1 MSEEV
6 NLSEESNNS
15 ENEANNPEN
24 EANNSENEPL
34 DQKELLEDVAEI
46 RQMIHQ
52 QRFAECNPMLFAII
66 KNCPNQQPYIHRL
79 VQGLLSTVIANLS
92 LFQRKKM
99 SSVMLGF
106 LKQDAKAIKEF
117 EIPETTPE
125 TRAKLVSE
133 AISELDQ
140 FLVDVEMDIRSE
152 LGVFKDLKKKG
163 EEIDV
168 KEVKPTLEKF
178 VSREAM
184 LFLNHD
190 LSKEE
195 QDQASATLYQEWEE
209 CREKIFGRFVSSGHW
224 NDEERA
230 EVKDTILSP
239 TVDSLTSQL
248 LVSAITLSA
257 ATVFDMGKF
266 TLLYDIYRQT
276 DDDEVKVRALLGWLL
291 VSMNSS
297 CYEQHPDFLS
307 FAEQLTEDCK
317 NDSDLLA
324 EIIKAQKMLAV
335 TVFSEQKSIDYTND
349 IMSSLSKRFLG
360 DLKNKVADLLE
371 ADEDM
376 RNIFGVED
384 DEETSDEESPIR
396 SVDINTDEDGDP
408 ALNVGVDSPLSMDEM
423 MDKGI
428 DILLP
433 QFKMLR
439 DQTEF
444 FTHLYNWFMPFYLKN
459 PHITEALGF
468 VDEKRKFCKAF
479 CSTARSCPADAYSL
493 ANLIVSHPNE
503 IPENIVDCYDDPE
516 DEEDGSKPAD
526 EEEIVNEFFKEPEE
540 HRAKRIRIN
549 YIRNLLRFSKFYKEK
564 DELFTILDEL
574 DDDKPAYAVLAG
586 PLFQDE
592 FFDKYRM
599 AIARYS
605 FRREF
610 PDMVDVMLEG
620 VPCDTLEMHFMKG
633 WVCMQKED
641 DHSLRMAVDHFKEML
656 KMQPDMKPVYLQL
669 GICYRKLC
677 QVDEYLENFDKLME
691 FKDSFSE
698 EELFEL
704 KLEKLKFIVMNN
716 RLEEAMPLAYELDYT
731 HPESQ
736 MAGALLTQLLI
747 KIGGEHTEG
756 NFQKAHQRLDEYF
769 AEVNELFGSFEKM
782 KKSGKDPKNMMMQA
796 MDLFFK
802 MMKNDKAAEA
812 YNNYSLGLLALIEH
826 QPKKAV
832 GPFFRAYAYYEDKD
846 QDVFFE
852 VLREDYKWL
861 KNYGCSFT
869 DIMIIYNQV
878 VAEHQQSQEELKKY
892 ADKSE

>member
-6 NLSEESNNS
+6 NLSEESNN
-15 ENEANNPEN
+15 PE
-24 EANNSENEPL
+24 EVL
-34 DQKELLEDVAEI
+34 DQDELLEKIDEM
-46 RQMIHQ
+46 RQLIHQ
-52 QRFAECNPMLFAII
+52 QRFTECKPLLVAVFTPLPSN
-66 KNCPNQQPYIHRL
+66 KQYVNRL
-79 VQGLLSTVIANLS
+79 LQSLLTALAANMS
-92 LFQRKKM
+92 LFQRKKIPDG
-99 SSVMLGF
+99 VFGF
-106 LKQDAKAIKEF
+106 PLQHIKSF
-117 EIPETTPE
+117 EELDIPEMTPE
-125 TRAKLVSE
+125 TRAKYISS
-133 AISELDQ
+133 AISGLDQ
-140 FLVDVEMDIRSE
+140 LLEDIEMDIRSDQ
-152 LGVFKDLKKKG
+152 GVFKDLKKQG
-163 EEIDV
+163 EAIDI

-195 QDQASATLYQEWEE
+195 QDQASARLYQEWEE
-209 CREKIFGRFVSSGHW
+209 YREKIFGRFVSSGHW
-224 NDEERA
+224 TDEECA
-230 EVKDTILSP
+230 AVKDTILSP

-297 CYEQHPDFLS
+297 YCEQHPDFRS

-317 NDSDLLA
+317 NDQDLLA
-324 EIIKAQKMLAV
+324 DIIKAQKMLAV

-360 DLKNKVADLLE
+360 DLKNKVADLLD

-376 RNIFGVED
+376 RNLFEIDE
-384 DEETSDEESPIR
+384 DEETSEEESPIR
-396 SVDINTDEDGDP
+396 SVDINTDEDGVDN
-408 ALNVGVDSPLSMDEM
+408 LNVGVDSPLSMDEM

-439 DQTEF
+439 DQTDF

-459 PHITEALGF
+459 PHVTEALGF

-493 ANLIVSHPNE
+493 ANLIISHPNE

-516 DEEDGSKPAD
+516 DEGDGSEPAD
-526 EEEIVNEFFKEPEE
+526 EEEIVNEFFKEPGE

-549 YIRNLLRFSKFYKEK
+549 YIRNLLRFSKFYKGK

-610 PDMVDVMLEG
+610 PDMVEVMLEG

-633 WVCMQKED
+633 WGCMQKED
-641 DHSLRMAVDHFKEML
+641 DHSLRMAVSHFKEML
-656 KMQPDMKPVYLQL
+656 KMQPDMKQVYLQL
-669 GICYRKLC
+669 GICYRNLI
-677 QVDEYLENFDKLME
+677 QMDEYLENFDKLME

-704 KLEKLKFIVMNN
+704 KLDKLKFIVMNN
-716 RLEEAMPLAYELDYT
+716 RFEEAMPLAYELDYT
-731 HPESQ
+731 HPENQ

-747 KIGGEHTEG
+747 KIGGEHAEE

-769 AEVNELFGSFEKM
+769 AEANELFGSFEKM
-782 KKSGKDPKNMMMQA
+782 KKEGKDTKNMMMQA

-826 QPKKAV
+826 QPKKALE
-832 GPFFRAYAYYEDKD
+832 PFFRAYAYYVEKD
-846 QDVFFE
+846 ENVFFE
-852 VLREDYKWL
+852 ALKEDYKWL
-861 KNYGCSFT
+861 KNYGCSYT
-869 DIMIIYNQV
+869 DLMIIYNQV
-878 VAEHQQSQEELKKY
+878 VAEHQQTEDELKKY

>member
-6 NLSEESNNS
+6 NLSEESNN
-15 ENEANNPEN
+15 PE
-24 EANNSENEPL
+24 EVL
-34 DQKELLEDVAEI
+34 DQDELLEKIDEM
-46 RQMIHQ
+46 RQLIHQ
-52 QRFAECNPMLFAII
+52 QRFTECKPLLVAVFTPLPSN
-66 KNCPNQQPYIHRL
+66 KQYVNRL
-79 VQGLLSTVIANLS
+79 LQSLLTALAANMS
-92 LFQRKKM
+92 LFQRKKIPDG
-99 SSVMLGF
+99 VFGF
-106 LKQDAKAIKEF
+106 PLQHIKSF
-117 EIPETTPE
+117 EELDIPEMTPE
-125 TRAKLVSE
+125 TRAKYISS
-133 AISELDQ
+133 AISGLDQ
-140 FLVDVEMDIRSE
+140 LLEDIEMDIRSDQ
-152 LGVFKDLKKKG
+152 GVFKDLKKQG
-163 EEIDV
+163 EAIDI

-195 QDQASATLYQEWEE
+195 QDQASARLYQEWEE
-209 CREKIFGRFVSSGHW
+209 YREKIFGRFVSSGHW
-224 NDEERA
+224 TDEECA
-230 EVKDTILSP
+230 AVKDSILSP

-297 CYEQHPDFLS
+297 YCEQQPDFRS

-360 DLKNKVADLLE
+360 DLKNKVADLLD

-376 RNIFGVED
+376 RNLFEIDE
-384 DEETSDEESPIR
+384 DEETSEEESPIR
-396 SVDINTDEDGDP
+396 SVDINTDEDGVDN
-408 ALNVGVDSPLSMDEM
+408 LNVDVDSPLSMDEM

-439 DQTEF
+439 DQTDF

-459 PHITEALGF
+459 PHVTEALGF

-493 ANLIVSHPNE
+493 ANLIISHPNE

-516 DEEDGSKPAD
+516 DEGDGSEPAD
-526 EEEIVNEFFKEPEE
+526 EEEIVNEFFKEPGE

-549 YIRNLLRFSKFYKEK
+549 YIRNLLRFSKFYKGK

-610 PDMVDVMLEG
+610 PDMVEVMLEG

-641 DHSLRMAVDHFKEML
+641 DHSLRMAVSHFKEML
-656 KMQPDMKPVYLQL
+656 KMQPDMKQVYLQL
-669 GICYRKLC
+669 GICYRNLI

-704 KLEKLKFIVMNN
+704 KLDKLKFIVMNN
-716 RLEEAMPLAYELDYT
+716 RFEEAMPLAYELDYT
-731 HPESQ
+731 HPENQ

-747 KIGGEHTEG
+747 KIGGEHAEE

-769 AEVNELFGSFEKM
+769 AEANELFGSFEKM
-782 KKSGKDPKNMMMQA
+782 KKEGKDTKNMMMQA

-826 QPKKAV
+826 QPKKALE
-832 GPFFRAYAYYEDKD
+832 PFFRAYAYYVEKD
-846 QDVFFE
+846 ENVFFE
-852 VLREDYKWL
+852 ALKEDYKWL
-861 KNYGCSFT
+861 KNYGCSYT
-869 DIMIIYNQV
+869 DLMIIYNQV
-878 VAEHQQSQEELKKY
+878 VAEHQQTEDELKKY

>member
-6 NLSEESNNS
+6 NLSEESNN
-15 ENEANNPEN
+15 PE
-24 EANNSENEPL
+24 EDVL
-34 DQKELLEDVAEI
+34 DQDFLLEKVDEM
-46 RQMIHQ
+46 RDLIHQ
-52 QRFAECNPMLFAII
+52 QRFTECKPILVEIFE
-66 KNCPNQQPYIHRL
+66 NCPNHKQYMRRL
-79 VQGLLSTVIANLS
+79 MHGLLKTVLANMS
-92 LFQRKKM
+92 LLQCKKLPDD
-99 SSVMLGF
+99 MLGF
-106 LKQDAKAIKEF
+106 LKQYVKPSEELD
-117 EIPETTPE
+117 IPEMTPE
-125 TRAKLVSE
+125 ARTKFVFGAV
-133 AISELDQ
+133 SELDQ
-140 FLVDVEMDIRSE
+140 LLVDIEMDIRSDQ
-152 LGVFKDLKKKG
+152 GIFKDLKKQG
-163 EEIDV
+163 EAIDI

-195 QDQASATLYQEWEE
+195 QDQASARLYQEWEE
-209 CREKIFGRFVSSGHW
+209 YREKIFDRFVSSGYW
-224 NDEERA
+224 NNEERA
-230 EVKDTILSP
+230 VVKDTILSP

-266 TLLYDIYRQT
+266 TLLYDIYRLA

-291 VSMNSS
+291 VSTNCGS
-297 CYEQHPDFLS
+297 YEQQPDFRS

-317 NDSDLLA
+317 NDPDLLA

-349 IMSSLSKRFLG
+349 IMASLSKRFLD
-360 DLKNKVADLLE
+360 DLRDKVADLLE

-376 RNIFGVED
+376 RNIFGIED
-384 DEETSDEESPIR
+384 DEETSEESPIR
-396 SVDINTDEDGDP
+396 SDDTNTDEDRIPNLD
-408 ALNVGVDSPLSMDEM
+408 ADIESPLSMDEM

-516 DEEDGSKPAD
+516 DEEDGSESAD
-526 EEEIVNEFFKEPEE
+526 EEEIVKEFFNEPEE

-549 YIRNLLRFSKFYKEK
+549 YIRNLMRFSKFYTAK
-564 DELFTILDEL
+564 DEIFNIFDEL

-599 AIARYS
+599 AIARFS

-610 PDMVDVMLEG
+610 PDLVEVMLEG

-633 WVCMQKED
+633 WVCMQKGD
-641 DHSLRMAVDHFKEML
+641 NHSLRMAVDHFKKML
-656 KMQPDMKPVYLQL
+656 KIKPDMKQVYLQL
-669 GICYRKLC
+669 GTCYRNLI

-704 KLEKLKFIVMNN
+704 KLDKLKFIVMNN
-716 RLEEAMPLAYELDYT
+716 RFEEAMPLAYELDYT
-731 HPESQ
+731 HPENQ

-747 KIGGEHTEG
+747 KIGGEHAEE

-782 KKSGKDPKNMMMQA
+782 KKAGKDTKNMMMQA

-802 MMKNDKAAEA
+802 MMKNDKLAEA

-826 QPKKAV
+826 QPKKAM
-832 GPFFRAYAYYEDKD
+832 GPFFRVYAYYVEKD
-846 QDVFFE
+846 ENIFFE
-852 VLREDYKWL
+852 ALKEDYKWL
-861 KNYGCSFT
+861 KNYGCSYT
-869 DIMIIYNQV
+869 DLMIIYNQV
-878 VAEHQQSQEELKKY
+878 VAEHQKSQEEIKKY

>member
-6 NLSEESNNS
+6 NLSEESNN
-15 ENEANNPEN
+15 PE
-24 EANNSENEPL
+24 EVLA
-34 DQKELLEDVAEI
+34 QKELLEDVVEI

-66 KNCPNQQPYIHRL
+66 KNSPNHQPYIHRL
-79 VQGLLSTVIANLS
+79 VQGLLSTVIASLS
-92 LFQRKKM
+92 LFQRKKI
-99 SSVMLGF
+99 STEMLGF
-106 LKQDAKAIKEF
+106 LKLDAKAVKEF
-117 EIPETTPE
+117 KIPETTPE
-125 TRAKLVSE
+125 GRAKLVSD

-140 FLVDVEMDIRSE
+140 FLVDIEMDIRSE
-152 LGVFKDLKKKG
+152 QGIFKDLKKQG
-163 EEIDV
+163 EAIDI

-195 QDQASATLYQEWEE
+195 QDQASARLYLEWEE
-209 CREKIFGRFVSSGHW
+209 YREKIFDRFVTAGYW

-230 EVKDTILSP
+230 VVKDTILSP

-266 TLLYDIYRQT
+266 TLLYDIYRLA

-291 VSMNSS
+291 VSTNCG
-297 CYEQHPDFLS
+297 CYEQHPDFRS

-317 NDSDLLA
+317 NDPDLLA

-349 IMSSLSKRFLG
+349 IMASLSKRFLG
-360 DLKNKVADLLE
+360 DLKDKVADLLE

-376 RNIFGVED
+376 RNIFEID
-384 DEETSDEESPIR
+384 EDEETSEESPIR
-396 SVDINTDEDGDP
+396 SVDINTDEDGIDNLD
-408 ALNVGVDSPLSMDEM
+408 ADIESPLSMDEM

-516 DEEDGSKPAD
+516 DEEDGSVSAD
-526 EEEIVNEFFKEPEE
+526 EEEIVKEFFYEPEE

-610 PDMVDVMLEG
+610 PDLVEVMLEG

-633 WVCMQKED
+633 WVCMQKGD
-641 DHSLRMAVDHFKEML
+641 NHSLCMAVDHFKKML
-656 KMQPDMKPVYLQL
+656 KIKPDMKQVYLQL
-669 GICYRKLC
+669 GICYRNLI

-704 KLEKLKFIVMNN
+704 KLDKLKFIVMNN
-716 RLEEAMPLAYELDYT
+716 RFEEAMPLAYELDYT
-731 HPESQ
+731 HPENQ

-747 KIGGEHTEG
+747 KIGGEHAEE

-782 KKSGKDPKNMMMQA
+782 KKEGKDTKNMMMQA

-826 QPKKAV
+826 QPKKAM
-832 GPFFRAYAYYEDKD
+832 GPFFRAYAYYVEKD
-846 QDVFFE
+846 ENVFFE
-852 VLREDYKWL
+852 ALKEDYKWL
-861 KNYGCSFT
+861 KNYGCSYT
-869 DIMIIYNQV
+869 DLMIIYNQV
-878 VAEHQQSQEELKKY
+878 VAEHQKSQEEIKKY

>member
-6 NLSEESNNS
+6 NLSEESNN
-15 ENEANNPEN
+15 PE
-24 EANNSENEPL
+24 EVL
-34 DQKELLEDVAEI
+34 DQDELLEKIDEM
-46 RQMIHQ
+46 RQLIHQ
-52 QRFAECNPMLFAII
+52 QRFTECKPLLVAVFTPLPSN
-66 KNCPNQQPYIHRL
+66 KQYVNRL
-79 VQGLLSTVIANLS
+79 LQSLLTALAANMS
-92 LFQRKKM
+92 LFQRKKIPDG
-99 SSVMLGF
+99 VFGF
-106 LKQDAKAIKEF
+106 PLQHIKSF
-117 EIPETTPE
+117 EELDIPEMTPE
-125 TRAKLVSE
+125 TRAKYISS
-133 AISELDQ
+133 AISGLDQ
-140 FLVDVEMDIRSE
+140 LLEDIEMDIRSDQ
-152 LGVFKDLKKKG
+152 GVFKDLKKQG
-163 EEIDV
+163 EAIDI

-195 QDQASATLYQEWEE
+195 QDQASARLYQEWEE
-209 CREKIFGRFVSSGHW
+209 YREKIFGRFVSSGHW
-224 NDEERA
+224 TDEECA
-230 EVKDTILSP
+230 AVKDTILSP

-297 CYEQHPDFLS
+297 YCEQHPDFRS
-307 FAEQLTEDCK
+307 FAEQLIEDCK
-317 NDSDLLA
+317 NDQDLLA
-324 EIIKAQKMLAV
+324 DIIKAQKMLAV

-360 DLKNKVADLLE
+360 DLKNKVADLLD

-376 RNIFGVED
+376 RNLFEIDE
-384 DEETSDEESPIR
+384 DEETSEEESPIR
-396 SVDINTDEDGDP
+396 SVDINTDEDGVDN
-408 ALNVGVDSPLSMDEM
+408 LNVGVDSPLSMDEM

-439 DQTEF
+439 DQTDF

-459 PHITEALGF
+459 PHVTEALGF

-493 ANLIVSHPNE
+493 ANLIISHPNE

-516 DEEDGSKPAD
+516 DEGDGSEPAD
-526 EEEIVNEFFKEPEE
+526 EEEIVNEFFKEPGE

-549 YIRNLLRFSKFYKEK
+549 YIRNLLRFSKFYKGK

-610 PDMVDVMLEG
+610 PDMVEVMLEG

-641 DHSLRMAVDHFKEML
+641 DHSLRMAVSHFKEML
-656 KMQPDMKPVYLQL
+656 KMQPDMKQVYLQL
-669 GICYRKLC
+669 GICYRNLI

-704 KLEKLKFIVMNN
+704 KLDKLKFIVMNN
-716 RLEEAMPLAYELDYT
+716 RFEEAMPLAYELDYT
-731 HPESQ
+731 HPENQ

-747 KIGGEHTEG
+747 KIGGEHAEE

-769 AEVNELFGSFEKM
+769 AEANELFGSFEKM
-782 KKSGKDPKNMMMQA
+782 KKEGKDTKNMMMQA

-812 YNNYSLGLLALIEH
+812 YNNYSQGLLALIEH
-826 QPKKAV
+826 QPKKALE
-832 GPFFRAYAYYEDKD
+832 PFFRAYAYYVEKD
-846 QDVFFE
+846 ENVFFE
-852 VLREDYKWL
+852 ALKEDYKWL
-861 KNYGCSFT
+861 KNYGCSYT
-869 DIMIIYNQV
+869 DLMIIYNQV
-878 VAEHQQSQEELKKY
+878 VAEHQQTEDELKKY

>member
-6 NLSEESNNS
+6 NLSEESNN
-15 ENEANNPEN
+15 PE
-24 EANNSENEPL
+24 EVL
-34 DQKELLEDVAEI
+34 DQDELLEKIDEM
-46 RQMIHQ
+46 RQLIHQ
-52 QRFAECNPMLFAII
+52 QRFTECKPLLVAVFTPLPSN
-66 KNCPNQQPYIHRL
+66 KQYVNRL
-79 VQGLLSTVIANLS
+79 LQSLLTALAANMS
-92 LFQRKKM
+92 LFQRKKIPDG
-99 SSVMLGF
+99 VFGF
-106 LKQDAKAIKEF
+106 PLQHIKSF
-117 EIPETTPE
+117 EELDIPEMTPE
-125 TRAKLVSE
+125 TRAKYISS
-133 AISELDQ
+133 AISGLDQ
-140 FLVDVEMDIRSE
+140 LLEDIEMDIRSDQ
-152 LGVFKDLKKKG
+152 GVFKDLKKQG
-163 EEIDV
+163 EAIDI

-195 QDQASATLYQEWEE
+195 QDQASARLYQEWEE
-209 CREKIFGRFVSSGHW
+209 YREKIFGRFVSSGYW

-230 EVKDTILSP
+230 VVKDTILSP

-291 VSMNSS
+291 VSTNCG
-297 CYEQHPDFLS
+297 CYEQQPDFRS

-317 NDSDLLA
+317 NDPDLLA

-360 DLKNKVADLLE
+360 DLKDKVADLLE

-376 RNIFGVED
+376 RNIFEID
-384 DEETSDEESPIR
+384 EDEETSEESPIR
-396 SVDINTDEDGDP
+396 SVDINTDEDGIPNLD
-408 ALNVGVDSPLSMDEM
+408 VDMDSPLSMDEM

-493 ANLIVSHPNE
+493 ANLIISHPNE

-516 DEEDGSKPAD
+516 DEGDGSEPAD
-526 EEEIVNEFFKEPEE
+526 EEEIVNEFFKEPGE

-549 YIRNLLRFSKFYKEK
+549 YIRNLLRFSKFYTAK
-564 DELFTILDEL
+564 DEIFNILDEL

-610 PDMVDVMLEG
+610 PDLVEVMLEG

-641 DHSLRMAVDHFKEML
+641 DHSLCMAVDHFKKML
-656 KMQPDMKPVYLQL
+656 KIKPDMKQVYLQL
-669 GICYRKLC
+669 GICYRNLI

-691 FKDSFSE
+691 LKDSFSE
-698 EELFEL
+698 EELFKL
-704 KLEKLKFIVMNN
+704 KLDKLKFIVMNN
-716 RLEEAMPLAYELDYT
+716 RFEEAMPLAYELDYT
-731 HPESQ
+731 HPENQ

-747 KIGGEHTEG
+747 KIGGEHAEE

-769 AEVNELFGSFEKM
+769 AEANELFGSFEKM
-782 KKSGKDPKNMMMQA
+782 KKEGKDTKNMMMQA

-826 QPKKAV
+826 QPKKAM
-832 GPFFRAYAYYEDKD
+832 GPFFRAYAYYVEKD
-846 QDVFFE
+846 ENVFFE
-852 VLREDYKWL
+852 ALKEDYKWL
-861 KNYGCSFT
+861 KDYGCSYT
-869 DIMIIYNQV
+869 DLMIIYNQV
-878 VAEHQQSQEELKKY
+878 VAEHQKSQEEIKKY

>member
-6 NLSEESNNS
+6 NLSEESNN
-15 ENEANNPEN
+15 PE
-24 EANNSENEPL
+24 EVL
-34 DQKELLEDVAEI
+34 DQDELLEKIDEM
-46 RQMIHQ
+46 RQLIHQ
-52 QRFAECNPMLFAII
+52 QRFTECKPLLVAVFTPLPSN
-66 KNCPNQQPYIHRL
+66 KQYVNRL
-79 VQGLLSTVIANLS
+79 LQSLLTALAANMS
-92 LFQRKKM
+92 LFQRKKIPDG
-99 SSVMLGF
+99 VFGF
-106 LKQDAKAIKEF
+106 PLQHIKSF
-117 EIPETTPE
+117 EELDIPEMTPE
-125 TRAKLVSE
+125 TRAKYISS
-133 AISELDQ
+133 AISGLDQ
-140 FLVDVEMDIRSE
+140 LLEDIEMDIRSDQ
-152 LGVFKDLKKKG
+152 GVFKDLKKQG
-163 EEIDV
+163 EAIDI

-195 QDQASATLYQEWEE
+195 QDQASARLYQEWEE
-209 CREKIFGRFVSSGHW
+209 YREKIFDRFVSSGYW

-230 EVKDTILSP
+230 VVKDTILSP

-266 TLLYDIYRQT
+266 TLLYDIYRLA

-291 VSMNSS
+291 VSTNCG
-297 CYEQHPDFLS
+297 CYEQQPDFRS

-324 EIIKAQKMLAV
+324 EIITAQKMLAV

-360 DLKNKVADLLE
+360 DLKNKVADLLD

-376 RNIFGVED
+376 RNLFGIDE
-384 DEETSDEESPIR
+384 DEETSEEESPIR
-396 SVDINTDEDGDP
+396 SVDINTDEDGVDN
-408 ALNVGVDSPLSMDEM
+408 LNVDVDSPLSMDEM

-439 DQTEF
+439 DQTDF

-459 PHITEALGF
+459 PHVTEALGF

-493 ANLIVSHPNE
+493 ANLIISHPNE

-516 DEEDGSKPAD
+516 DEGDGSEPAD
-526 EEEIVNEFFKEPEE
+526 EEEIVDEFFKEPGE

-549 YIRNLLRFSKFYKEK
+549 YIRNLLRFSKFYKGK

-610 PDMVDVMLEG
+610 PDLVEVMLEG

-641 DHSLRMAVDHFKEML
+641 DHSLCMAVDHFKKML
-656 KMQPDMKPVYLQL
+656 KIKPDMKQVYLQL
-669 GICYRKLC
+669 GICYRNLI

-704 KLEKLKFIVMNN
+704 KLDKLKFIVMNN
-716 RLEEAMPLAYELDYT
+716 RFEEAMPLAYELDYT
-731 HPESQ
+731 HPENQ

-747 KIGGEHTEG
+747 KIGGEHAEE

-769 AEVNELFGSFEKM
+769 AEANELFGSFEKM
-782 KKSGKDPKNMMMQA
+782 KKEGKDTKNMMMQA

-802 MMKNDKAAEA
+802 MMKNDKLAEA
-812 YNNYSLGLLALIEH
+812 YNNYSQGLLALIEH
-826 QPKKAV
+826 QPKKALE
-832 GPFFRAYAYYEDKD
+832 PFFRAYAYYVEKD
-846 QDVFFE
+846 ENVFFE
-852 VLREDYKWL
+852 ALKEDYKWL
-861 KNYGCSFT
+861 KNYGCSYT
-869 DIMIIYNQV
+869 DLMIIYNQV
-878 VAEHQQSQEELKKY
+878 VAEHQQTEDELKKY

>member
-6 NLSEESNNS
+6 NLSEESNN
-15 ENEANNPEN
+15 PE
-24 EANNSENEPL
+24 EVL
-34 DQKELLEDVAEI
+34 DQDELLEKIDEM
-46 RQMIHQ
+46 RQLIHQ
-52 QRFAECNPMLFAII
+52 QRFTECKPLLVAVFTPLPSN
-66 KNCPNQQPYIHRL
+66 KQYVKRL
-79 VQGLLSTVIANLS
+79 LQSLLTALAANMS
-92 LFQRKKM
+92 LFQRKKIPDG
-99 SSVMLGF
+99 VFGF
-106 LKQDAKAIKEF
+106 PLQHIKSF
-117 EIPETTPE
+117 EELDIPEMTPE
-125 TRAKLVSE
+125 TRAKYISS
-133 AISELDQ
+133 AISGLDQ
-140 FLVDVEMDIRSE
+140 LLEDIEMDIRSDQ
-152 LGVFKDLKKKG
+152 GVFKDLKKQG
-163 EEIDV
+163 EAIDI

-195 QDQASATLYQEWEE
+195 QDQASARLYQEWEE
-209 CREKIFGRFVSSGHW
+209 YREKIFDRFVSSGHW
-224 NDEERA
+224 TDEECA
-230 EVKDTILSP
+230 AVKDTILSP

-266 TLLYDIYRQT
+266 TLLYGIYRQT

-297 CYEQHPDFLS
+297 YYEQQPDFRS

-317 NDSDLLA
+317 NDQDLLA
-324 EIIKAQKMLAV
+324 DIIKAQKMLAV

-360 DLKNKVADLLE
+360 DLKNKVADLLD

-376 RNIFGVED
+376 RNLFEIDE
-384 DEETSDEESPIR
+384 DEETSEEESPIR
-396 SVDINTDEDGDP
+396 SVDINTDEDGVDN
-408 ALNVGVDSPLSMDEM
+408 LNVDVDSPLSMDEM

-439 DQTEF
+439 DQTDF

-459 PHITEALGF
+459 PHVTEALGF

-493 ANLIVSHPNE
+493 ANLIISHPNE

-516 DEEDGSKPAD
+516 DEGDGSEPAD
-526 EEEIVNEFFKEPEE
+526 EEEIVNEFFKEPGE

-549 YIRNLLRFSKFYKEK
+549 YIRNLLRFSKFYKGK

-610 PDMVDVMLEG
+610 PDMVEVMLEG

-641 DHSLRMAVDHFKEML
+641 DHSLRMAVSHFKEML
-656 KMQPDMKPVYLQL
+656 KMQPDMKQVYLQL
-669 GICYRKLC
+669 GICYRNLI

-698 EELFEL
+698 EELFKL
-704 KLEKLKFIVMNN
+704 KLDKLKFIVMNN
-716 RLEEAMPLAYELDYT
+716 RFEEAMPLAYELDYT
-731 HPESQ
+731 HPENQ

-747 KIGGEHTEG
+747 KIGGEHAEE

-769 AEVNELFGSFEKM
+769 AEANELFGSFEKM
-782 KKSGKDPKNMMMQA
+782 KKEGKDTKNMMMQA

-826 QPKKAV
+826 QPKKALE
-832 GPFFRAYAYYEDKD
+832 PFFRAYAYYVEKD
-846 QDVFFE
+846 ENVFFE
-852 VLREDYKWL
+852 ALKEDYKWL
-861 KNYGCSFT
+861 KNYGCSYT
-869 DIMIIYNQV
+869 DLMIIYNQV
-878 VAEHQQSQEELKKY
+878 VAEHQQTEDELKKY

>member
-6 NLSEESNNS
+6 NLSEESNN
-15 ENEANNPEN
+15 PE
-24 EANNSENEPL
+24 EVLA
-34 DQKELLEDVAEI
+34 QKELLEDVVEI

-66 KNCPNQQPYIHRL
+66 KNSPNHLPYIHRL
-79 VQGLLSTVIANLS
+79 VQGLLSTVIASLS

-99 SSVMLGF
+99 STEMLDF
-106 LKQDAKAIKEF
+106 LKLDAKAIKEF
-117 EIPETTPE
+117 KIPETTPE
-125 TRAKLVSE
+125 ARAKLVSE

-140 FLVDVEMDIRSE
+140 FLVDIEMDIRSE
-152 LGVFKDLKKKG
+152 QGIFKDLKKQG
-163 EEIDV
+163 EAIDI

-195 QDQASATLYQEWEE
+195 QDQASARLYQEWEE
-209 CREKIFGRFVSSGHW
+209 YREKIFDRFVSSGYW

-230 EVKDTILSP
+230 VVKDTILSP

-266 TLLYDIYRQT
+266 TLLYDIYRQA

-291 VSMNSS
+291 VSTNCG
-297 CYEQHPDFLS
+297 CYEQHPDFRS

-317 NDSDLLA
+317 NDPDLLA
-324 EIIKAQKMLAV
+324 DIIKAQKMLAV

-360 DLKNKVADLLE
+360 ELKNKVADLLD

-376 RNIFGVED
+376 RNLFEIDE
-384 DEETSDEESPIR
+384 DEETSEESPIR
-396 SVDINTDEDGDP
+396 SVDINTDEDGIDNLD
-408 ALNVGVDSPLSMDEM
+408 ADIESPLSMDEM

-516 DEEDGSKPAD
+516 DEGDGSEPAD
-526 EEEIVNEFFKEPEE
+526 EEEIVNEFFKEPGE

-549 YIRNLLRFSKFYKEK
+549 YIRNLLRFSKFYTAK
-564 DELFTILDEL
+564 DEIFNILDEL

-610 PDMVDVMLEG
+610 PDLVEVMLEG

-633 WVCMQKED
+633 WVCMQKGD
-641 DHSLRMAVDHFKEML
+641 NHSLCMAVDHFKKML
-656 KMQPDMKPVYLQL
+656 KIKPDMKQVYLQL
-669 GICYRKLC
+669 GICYRNLI

-704 KLEKLKFIVMNN
+704 KLDKLKFIVMNN
-716 RLEEAMPLAYELDYT
+716 RFEEAMPLAYELDYT
-731 HPESQ
+731 HPENQ

-747 KIGGEHTEG
+747 KIGGEHAEE
-756 NFQKAHQRLDEYF
+756 NFKKAHQRLDEYF

-782 KKSGKDPKNMMMQA
+782 KKEGKDTKNMMMQA

-826 QPKKAV
+826 QPKKAM
-832 GPFFRAYAYYEDKD
+832 GPFFRAYAYYVEKD
-846 QDVFFE
+846 ENVFFE
-852 VLREDYKWL
+852 ALKEDYKWL
-861 KNYGCSFT
+861 KNYGCSYT
-869 DIMIIYNQV
+869 DLMIIYNQV
-878 VAEHQQSQEELKKY
+878 VAEHQKSQEEIKKY

>member
-6 NLSEESNNS
+6 NLSEESNNT
-15 ENEANNPEN
+15 EEDV
-24 EANNSENEPL
+24 L
-34 DQKELLEDVAEI
+34 DQDFLLEKVDEM
-46 RQMIHQ
+46 RDLIHQ
-52 QRFAECNPMLFAII
+52 QRFTECKPILVAIFE
-66 KNCPNQQPYIHRL
+66 NCPNHKQYMRRL
-79 VQGLLSTVIANLS
+79 MHGLLKTVLANMS
-92 LFQRKKM
+92 LLQCKKLPDD
-99 SSVMLGF
+99 MLGF
-106 LKQDAKAIKEF
+106 LKQYVKPSEELD
-117 EIPETTPE
+117 IPEMTPE
-125 TRAKLVSE
+125 ARTKFVFGAV
-133 AISELDQ
+133 SELDQ
-140 FLVDVEMDIRSE
+140 LLVDIEMDIRSDQ
-152 LGVFKDLKKKG
+152 GIFKDLKKQG
-163 EEIDV
+163 EAIDI

-195 QDQASATLYQEWEE
+195 QDQASARLYQEWEE
-209 CREKIFGRFVSSGHW
+209 YREKIFDRFVSSGYW
-224 NDEERA
+224 NNEERA
-230 EVKDTILSP
+230 VVKDTILSP

-266 TLLYDIYRQT
+266 TLLYDIYRLA

-291 VSMNSS
+291 VSTNCGS
-297 CYEQHPDFLS
+297 YEQQPDFRS

-317 NDSDLLA
+317 NDPDLLA

-349 IMSSLSKRFLG
+349 IMASLSKRFLD
-360 DLKNKVADLLE
+360 DLRDKVADLLE

-376 RNIFGVED
+376 RNIFGIED
-384 DEETSDEESPIR
+384 DEETSEESPIR
-396 SVDINTDEDGDP
+396 SDDTNTDEDRIPNLD
-408 ALNVGVDSPLSMDEM
+408 ADIESPLSMDEM

-493 ANLIVSHPNE
+493 ANLIISHPNE

-516 DEEDGSKPAD
+516 DEGDGSEPAD
-526 EEEIVNEFFKEPEE
+526 EEEIVKEFFNEPEE

-549 YIRNLLRFSKFYKEK
+549 YIRNLMRFSKFYTAK
-564 DELFTILDEL
+564 DEIFNILDEL

-610 PDMVDVMLEG
+610 PDLVEVMLEG

-633 WVCMQKED
+633 WVCMQKGD
-641 DHSLRMAVDHFKEML
+641 NHSLRMAVDHFKKML
-656 KMQPDMKPVYLQL
+656 KIKPDMKQVYLQL
-669 GICYRKLC
+669 GTCYRNLI

-704 KLEKLKFIVMNN
+704 KLDKLKFIVMNN
-716 RLEEAMPLAYELDYT
+716 RFEEAMPLAYELDYT
-731 HPESQ
+731 HPENQ

-747 KIGGEHTEG
+747 KIGGEHAEE

-782 KKSGKDPKNMMMQA
+782 KKAGKDTKNMMMQA

-802 MMKNDKAAEA
+802 MMKNDKLAEA

-826 QPKKAV
+826 QPKKAM
-832 GPFFRAYAYYEDKD
+832 GPFFRVYAYYVEKD
-846 QDVFFE
+846 ENVFFE
-852 VLREDYKWL
+852 ALKEDYKWL
-861 KNYGCSFT
+861 KNYGCSYT
-869 DIMIIYNQV
+869 DLMIIYNQV
-878 VAEHQQSQEELKKY
+878 VAEHQKSQEEIKKY

>member
-6 NLSEESNNS
+6 NLSEESNN
-15 ENEANNPEN
+15 PE
-24 EANNSENEPL
+24 EVLA
-34 DQKELLEDVAEI
+34 QKELLEDVVEI

-66 KNCPNQQPYIHRL
+66 KNSPNHQPYIHRL
-79 VQGLLSTVIANLS
+79 VQGLLSTVIASLS
-92 LFQRKKM
+92 LFQRKKI
-99 SSVMLGF
+99 STEMLGF
-106 LKQDAKAIKEF
+106 LKLDAKAVKEF
-117 EIPETTPE
+117 KIPETTPE
-125 TRAKLVSE
+125 GRAKLVSE

-140 FLVDVEMDIRSE
+140 FLVDIEMDIRSE
-152 LGVFKDLKKKG
+152 QGIFKDLKKQG
-163 EEIDV
+163 EAIDI

-190 LSKEE
+190 LSKED
-195 QDQASATLYQEWEE
+195 QDQASARLYQEWEE
-209 CREKIFGRFVSSGHW
+209 YREKIFDRFVSSGYW

-230 EVKDTILSP
+230 VVKDTILSP

-266 TLLYDIYRQT
+266 TFLYDIYRLS

-291 VSMNSS
+291 VSTNCG
-297 CYEQHPDFLS
+297 CYEQQPDFRS

-360 DLKNKVADLLE
+360 DLKDKVANLLE

-376 RNIFGVED
+376 RNIFEID
-384 DEETSDEESPIR
+384 EDEETSEESPIR
-396 SVDINTDEDGDP
+396 SVDINTDEDGIPNLD
-408 ALNVGVDSPLSMDEM
+408 VDMESPLSMDEM

-439 DQTEF
+439 DQTDF

-459 PHITEALGF
+459 PHVTEALGF

-516 DEEDGSKPAD
+516 DEGDGSESAD
-526 EEEIVNEFFKEPEE
+526 EEEIVNEFFKEPGE

-549 YIRNLLRFSKFYKEK
+549 YIRNLLRFSKFYTAK
-564 DELFTILDEL
+564 DEIFTILDEL

-610 PDMVDVMLEG
+610 PDLVEVMLEG
-620 VPCDTLEMHFMKG
+620 VPCDTLEMHFIKG

-641 DHSLRMAVDHFKEML
+641 DHSLRMAVNHFKKML
-656 KMQPDMKPVYLQL
+656 KIKPDMKQVYLQL
-669 GICYRKLC
+669 GICYRNLI

-704 KLEKLKFIVMNN
+704 KLDKLKFIVMNN
-716 RLEEAMPLAYELDYT
+716 RFEEAMPLAYELDYT
-731 HPESQ
+731 HPENQ

-747 KIGGEHTEG
+747 KIGGEHAEE
-756 NFQKAHQRLDEYF
+756 NFLKAHQRLDEYF
-769 AEVNELFGSFEKM
+769 AEANELFGSFEKM
-782 KKSGKDPKNMMMQA
+782 KKEGKDTKNMMMQA

-826 QPKKAV
+826 QPKKAM
-832 GPFFRAYAYYEDKD
+832 GPFFRAYAYYVEKD
-846 QDVFFE
+846 ENVFFE
-852 VLREDYKWL
+852 ALKEDYKWL
-861 KNYGCSFT
+861 KNYGCSYT
-869 DIMIIYNQV
+869 DLMIIYNQV
-878 VAEHQQSQEELKKY
+878 VAEHQKSQEEIKKY

>member
-1 MSEEV
+1 MSEKV
-6 NLSEESNNS
+6 NLSEESNN
-15 ENEANNPEN
+15 PE
-24 EANNSENEPL
+24 EVLA
-34 DQKELLEDVAEI
+34 QKELLEDVVEI

-66 KNCPNQQPYIHRL
+66 KNSPNHQPYIHRL
-79 VQGLLSTVIANLS
+79 VQGLLSTVIASLS
-92 LFQRKKM
+92 LFQRKKI
-99 SSVMLGF
+99 STEMLGF
-106 LKQDAKAIKEF
+106 LKQDAKAVKEF
-117 EIPETTPE
+117 KIPETTPE
-125 TRAKLVSE
+125 GRAKLVSD

-140 FLVDVEMDIRSE
+140 FLVDIEMDIRSE
-152 LGVFKDLKKKG
+152 QGIFKDLKKQG
-163 EEIDV
+163 EAIDI

-195 QDQASATLYQEWEE
+195 QDQASACLYQEWEE
-209 CREKIFGRFVSSGHW
+209 YREKIFDRFVTAGYW

-230 EVKDTILSP
+230 VVKDTILSP

-266 TLLYDIYRQT
+266 TLLYDIYRLA

-291 VSMNSS
+291 VSTNCG
-297 CYEQHPDFLS
+297 CYEQHPDFRS

-317 NDSDLLA
+317 NDPDLLA

-360 DLKNKVADLLE
+360 DLKDKVADLLE

-376 RNIFGVED
+376 RNIFEID
-384 DEETSDEESPIR
+384 EDEETSEESPIR
-396 SVDINTDEDGDP
+396 SVDINTDEDGIDNLD
-408 ALNVGVDSPLSMDEM
+408 ADIESPLSMDEM

-516 DEEDGSKPAD
+516 DEEDGSVSAD
-526 EEEIVNEFFKEPEE
+526 EEEIVKEFFNEPEE

-610 PDMVDVMLEG
+610 PDLVEVMLEG

-633 WVCMQKED
+633 WVCMQKGD
-641 DHSLRMAVDHFKEML
+641 NHSLCMAVDHFKKML
-656 KMQPDMKPVYLQL
+656 KIKPDMKQVYLQL
-669 GICYRKLC
+669 GICYRNLI
-677 QVDEYLENFDKLME
+677 QMDEYLENFDKLME

-704 KLEKLKFIVMNN
+704 KLDKLKFIVMNN
-716 RLEEAMPLAYELDYT
+716 RFEEAMPLAYELDYT
-731 HPESQ
+731 HPENQ

-747 KIGGEHTEG
+747 KIGGEHAEE

-782 KKSGKDPKNMMMQA
+782 KKEGKDTKNMMMQA

-802 MMKNDKAAEA
+802 MMKNDKLAEA

-826 QPKKAV
+826 QPKKAM
-832 GPFFRAYAYYEDKD
+832 GPFFRAYAYYVEKD
-846 QDVFFE
+846 ENVFFE
-852 VLREDYKWL
+852 ALKEDYKWL
-861 KNYGCSFT
+861 KSYGCSYT
-869 DIMIIYNQV
+869 DLMIIYNQV
-878 VAEHQQSQEELKKY
+878 VAEHQKSQEEIKKY

>member
-6 NLSEESNNS
+6 NLSEESNN
-15 ENEANNPEN
+15 PE
-24 EANNSENEPL
+24 EDVL
-34 DQKELLEDVAEI
+34 DQDFLLEKVDEM
-46 RQMIHQ
+46 RDLIHQ
-52 QRFAECNPMLFAII
+52 QRFSECKPMLVEVFTPFSSNKQYINRLMQSLLTSLFA
-66 KNCPNQQPYIHRL
+66 NM
-79 VQGLLSTVIANLS
+79 S
-92 LFQRKKM
+92 LFQRKKIPDGVFGIPIQHNK
-99 SSVMLGF
+99 S
-106 LKQDAKAIKEF
+106 F
-117 EIPETTPE
+117 EELDIPEMTPE
-125 TRAKLVSE
+125 ARAKY
-133 AISELDQ
+133 ISSTISGLDQ
-140 FLVDVEMDIRSE
+140 LLVDIEMDIRSDQ
-152 LGVFKDLKKKG
+152 GVFKDLKKLG
-163 EEIDV
+163 EEIDI
-168 KEVKPTLEKF
+168 KEVKSTLEKF

-195 QDQASATLYQEWEE
+195 QDQASARLYQEWEE
-209 CREKIFGRFVSSGHW
+209 CREKIFGRFVSSGYW

-230 EVKDTILSP
+230 AVKDTILSP

-291 VSMNSS
+291 VSTNCG
-297 CYEQHPDFLS
+297 CYEQQPDFRS

-317 NDSDLLA
+317 NDQDLLA

-349 IMSSLSKRFLG
+349 IMASLSKRFLG
-360 DLKNKVADLLE
+360 DLKDKVANLLE

-376 RNIFGVED
+376 RNLFEIDE
-384 DEETSDEESPIR
+384 DEETSEESPIR
-396 SVDINTDEDGDP
+396 SVDINTDEDGIPNLD
-408 ALNVGVDSPLSMDEM
+408 VDMDSPLSMDEM

-459 PHITEALGF
+459 PHVTEALGF

-493 ANLIVSHPNE
+493 ANLIISHPNE

-516 DEEDGSKPAD
+516 DEGDGSEPAD
-526 EEEIVNEFFKEPEE
+526 EEEIVNEFFKEPGE

-610 PDMVDVMLEG
+610 PDMVEVMLEG

-633 WVCMQKED
+633 WVCMQKGD
-641 DHSLRMAVDHFKEML
+641 DHSLRMAVDHFKKML
-656 KMQPDMKPVYLQL
+656 KIKPDMKQVYLQL
-669 GICYRKLC
+669 GICYRNLI

-704 KLEKLKFIVMNN
+704 KLDKLKFIVMNN
-716 RLEEAMPLAYELDYT
+716 RFEEAMPLAYELDYT
-731 HPESQ
+731 HPENQ

-747 KIGGEHTEG
+747 KIGGEHAEE

-769 AEVNELFGSFEKM
+769 AEVNELFGSFDKM
-782 KKSGKDPKNMMMQA
+782 KKSGKDTKNMMMQA

-802 MMKNDKAAEA
+802 MMKNDKLAEA
-812 YNNYSLGLLALIEH
+812 YNNYSQGLLALIEH
-826 QPKKAV
+826 QPKKALE
-832 GPFFRAYAYYEDKD
+832 PFFRAYAYYVEKD
-846 QDVFFE
+846 EDVFFE
-852 VLREDYKWL
+852 ALKEDYKWL
-861 KNYGCSFT
+861 KNYGCSYT
-869 DIMIIYNQV
+869 DLMIIYNQV
-878 VAEHQQSQEELKKY
+878 VAEHQQTEDELKKY

>member
-6 NLSEESNNS
+6 NLSEESNN
-15 ENEANNPEN
+15 PE
-24 EANNSENEPL
+24 EDVL
-34 DQKELLEDVAEI
+34 DQDFLLEKVDEM
-46 RQMIHQ
+46 RDLIHQ
-52 QRFAECNPMLFAII
+52 QRFTECKPILVAIFE
-66 KNCPNQQPYIHRL
+66 NCPNHKQYMRRL
-79 VQGLLSTVIANLS
+79 MHGLLKTVLANMS
-92 LFQRKKM
+92 LLQCKKLPDD
-99 SSVMLGF
+99 MLGF
-106 LKQDAKAIKEF
+106 LKQYVKPSEELD
-117 EIPETTPE
+117 IPEMTPE
-125 TRAKLVSE
+125 ARTKFVFGAV
-133 AISELDQ
+133 SELDQ
-140 FLVDVEMDIRSE
+140 LLVDIEMDIRSDQ
-152 LGVFKDLKKKG
+152 GIFKDLKKQG
-163 EEIDV
+163 EAIDI

-195 QDQASATLYQEWEE
+195 QDQASARLYQEWEE
-209 CREKIFGRFVSSGHW
+209 YREKIFDRFVSSGYW
-224 NDEERA
+224 NNEERA
-230 EVKDTILSP
+230 VVKDTILSP

-266 TLLYDIYRQT
+266 TLLYDIYRLA

-291 VSMNSS
+291 VSTNCGS
-297 CYEQHPDFLS
+297 YEQQPDFRS

-317 NDSDLLA
+317 NDPDLLA

-349 IMSSLSKRFLG
+349 IMASLSKRFLD
-360 DLKNKVADLLE
+360 DLRDKVADLLE

-376 RNIFGVED
+376 RNIFGIED
-384 DEETSDEESPIR
+384 DEETSEESPIR
-396 SVDINTDEDGDP
+396 SDDTNTDKDGIPNLD
-408 ALNVGVDSPLSMDEM
+408 ADIESPLSMDEM

-493 ANLIVSHPNE
+493 ANLIVSHSNE

-516 DEEDGSKPAD
+516 DEEDGSESAD
-526 EEEIVNEFFKEPEE
+526 EEEIVKEFFNEPEE

-549 YIRNLLRFSKFYKEK
+549 YIRNLMRFSKFYTAK
-564 DELFTILDEL
+564 DEIFNIFDEL

-610 PDMVDVMLEG
+610 PDLVEVMLEG
-620 VPCDTLEMHFMKG
+620 VPCDTLEMHFIKG
-633 WVCMQKED
+633 WVCMQKGD
-641 DHSLRMAVDHFKEML
+641 NHSLRMAVDHFKKML
-656 KMQPDMKPVYLQL
+656 KIKPDMKQVYLQL
-669 GICYRKLC
+669 GTCYRNLI

-704 KLEKLKFIVMNN
+704 KLDKLKFIVMNN
-716 RLEEAMPLAYELDYT
+716 RFEEAMPLAYELDYT
-731 HPESQ
+731 HPENQ

-747 KIGGEHTEG
+747 KIGGEHAEE

-782 KKSGKDPKNMMMQA
+782 KKAGKDTKNMMMQA

-802 MMKNDKAAEA
+802 MMKNDKLAEA

-826 QPKKAV
+826 QPKKAM
-832 GPFFRAYAYYEDKD
+832 GPFFRVYAYYVEKD
-846 QDVFFE
+846 ENVFFE
-852 VLREDYKWL
+852 ALKEDYKWL
-861 KNYGCSFT
+861 KNYGCSYT
-869 DIMIIYNQV
+869 DLMIIYNQV
-878 VAEHQQSQEELKKY
+878 VAEHQKSQEEIKKY

>member
-15 ENEANNPEN
+15 ENES
-24 EANNSENEPL
+24 NNSENESL
-34 DQKELLEDVAEI
+34 DQKELLEDVAEM
-46 RQMIHQ
+46 RQLIHQ
-52 QRFAECNPMLFAII
+52 QRFAECKPLLCAIL
-66 KNCPNQQPYIHRL
+66 KNCPNNQPYMNRL
-79 VQGLLSTVIANLS
+79 GQGLLTTAVVNLS

-99 SSVMLGF
+99 PDEMLGF
-106 LKQDAKAIKEF
+106 LKLENKALKEF

-125 TRAKLVSE
+125 GRAKQISYV
-133 AISELDQ
+133 ISELDQ
-140 FLVDVEMDIRSE
+140 LLVDVEMDIRSE
-152 LGVFKDLKKKG
+152 LGIFKDLKKQG
-163 EEIDV
+163 EEIDI

-266 TLLYDIYRQT
+266 TLLYDIYRQA

-307 FAEQLTEDCK
+307 FAVQLTEDCK

-349 IMSSLSKRFLG
+349 IMASLSNRFLG
-360 DLKNKVADLLE
+360 NLKNKVADLLE

-384 DEETSDEESPIR
+384 DEETSEEESPIR

-516 DEEDGSKPAD
+516 DEEDGSESAD
-526 EEEIVNEFFKEPEE
+526 EEEIVDEFFKEPEE

-574 DDDKPAYAVLAG
+574 DDDKPAYAVLSG

-620 VPCDTLEMHFMKG
+620 VPCDTLEMHFMQG

-641 DHSLRMAVDHFKEML
+641 DPSLRMAVDHFKEML

-747 KIGGEHTEG
+747 KIGGEHAQE

-869 DIMIIYNQV
+869 DIMIIYNQI

>member
-15 ENEANNPEN
+15 ENEANNPGN
-24 EANNSENEPL
+24 ESL
-34 DQKELLEDVAEI
+34 DQKELLEDIAEI

-52 QRFAECNPMLFAII
+52 QRFSECKPLLFAIL
-66 KNCPNQQPYIHRL
+66 KNCPNHSQYMRRL
-79 VQGLLSTVIANLS
+79 AHGLLTTVLANMS

-99 SSVMLGF
+99 PDEMLGI
-106 LKQDAKAIKEF
+106 LKQCVKTSE
-117 EIPETTPE
+117 ELNIPEM
-125 TRAKLVSE
+125 TREGRAIIVSE

-152 LGVFKDLKKKG
+152 LGVFKDLKKQG
-163 EEIDV
+163 EGIDI

-209 CREKIFGRFVSSGHW
+209 CREKIFGRFVSSGYW

-266 TLLYDIYRQT
+266 TLLYDIYRQA

-349 IMSSLSKRFLG
+349 IMASLSNRFLG
-360 DLKNKVADLLE
+360 NLKNKVADLLE

-516 DEEDGSKPAD
+516 DEGDGSETAD
-526 EEEIVNEFFKEPEE
+526 EEEIVDEFFKEPEE

-704 KLEKLKFIVMNN
+704 KLEKLKFIIMNN

-747 KIGGEHTEG
+747 KIGGEHAEE

-869 DIMIIYNQV
+869 DIMIIYNQI

>member
-6 NLSEESNNS
+6 NLSEESNS
-15 ENEANNPEN
+15 QEEV
-24 EANNSENEPL
+24 L
-34 DQKELLEDVAEI
+34 DQDFLLEKIDEM
-46 RQMIHQ
+46 RQLIHQ
-52 QRFAECNPMLFAII
+52 QRFSECKPMLVEVFIPFSSNKQYINRLMQSLLTSLFA
-66 KNCPNQQPYIHRL
+66 NM
-79 VQGLLSTVIANLS
+79 S
-92 LFQRKKM
+92 LFQRKKIPDGVFGIPIQHNK
-99 SSVMLGF
+99 S
-106 LKQDAKAIKEF
+106 F
-117 EIPETTPE
+117 EELDIPEMTPE
-125 TRAKLVSE
+125 ARAKY
-133 AISELDQ
+133 ISSTISGLDQ
-140 FLVDVEMDIRSE
+140 LLVDVEMDIRSDQ
-152 LGVFKDLKKKG
+152 GVFKDLKKLG
-163 EEIDV
+163 EEIDI
-168 KEVKPTLEKF
+168 KEVKSTLEKF

-195 QDQASATLYQEWEE
+195 QDQASARLYQEWEE

-224 NDEERA
+224 TDEECA
-230 EVKDTILSP
+230 AVKDTILSP

-266 TLLYDIYRQT
+266 TLLYDIYRLA

-291 VSMNSS
+291 VSTNCG
-297 CYEQHPDFLS
+297 CYEQHPDFRS

-317 NDSDLLA
+317 NDQDLLA

-360 DLKNKVADLLE
+360 DLKNKVADLLD

-376 RNIFGVED
+376 RNLFGIDE
-384 DEETSDEESPIR
+384 DEETSEEESPIR
-396 SVDINTDEDGDP
+396 SVDINTDEDGVDN
-408 ALNVGVDSPLSMDEM
+408 LNVDVDSPLSMDEM

-439 DQTEF
+439 DQTDF

-459 PHITEALGF
+459 PHVTEALGF

-493 ANLIVSHPNE
+493 ANLIISHPNE

-516 DEEDGSKPAD
+516 DDGDGSEPAD
-526 EEEIVNEFFKEPEE
+526 EEEIVNEFFKEPGE

-610 PDMVDVMLEG
+610 PDMVEVMLEG

-633 WVCMQKED
+633 WVCMQKGD
-641 DHSLRMAVDHFKEML
+641 DHSLRMAVDHFKKML
-656 KMQPDMKPVYLQL
+656 KIKPDMKQVYLQL
-669 GICYRKLC
+669 GICYRNLI

-704 KLEKLKFIVMNN
+704 KLDKLKFIVMNN
-716 RLEEAMPLAYELDYT
+716 RFEEAMPLAYELDYT
-731 HPESQ
+731 HPENQ

-747 KIGGEHTEG
+747 KIGGEHAEE

-782 KKSGKDPKNMMMQA
+782 KKSGKDTKNMMMQA

-802 MMKNDKAAEA
+802 MMKNDKLAEA
-812 YNNYSLGLLALIEH
+812 YNNYSQGLLALIEH
-826 QPKKAV
+826 QPKKALE
-832 GPFFRAYAYYEDKD
+832 PFFRAYAYYVEKD
-846 QDVFFE
+846 EDVFFE
-852 VLREDYKWL
+852 ALKEDYKWL
-861 KNYGCSFT
+861 KNYGCSYT
-869 DIMIIYNQV
+869 DLMIIYNQV
-878 VAEHQQSQEELKKY
+878 VAEHQQTEDELKKY

>member
-6 NLSEESNNS
+6 NLSEESNN
-15 ENEANNPEN
+15 PE
-24 EANNSENEPL
+24 EVL
-34 DQKELLEDVAEI
+34 DQDELLEKIDEM
-46 RQMIHQ
+46 RQLIHQ
-52 QRFAECNPMLFAII
+52 QRFTECKPLLVAVFTPLPSN
-66 KNCPNQQPYIHRL
+66 KQYVNRL
-79 VQGLLSTVIANLS
+79 LQSLLTALAANMS
-92 LFQRKKM
+92 LFQRKKIPDG
-99 SSVMLGF
+99 VFGF
-106 LKQDAKAIKEF
+106 PLQHIKSF
-117 EIPETTPE
+117 EELDIPEMTPE
-125 TRAKLVSE
+125 TRAKYISS
-133 AISELDQ
+133 AISGLDQ
-140 FLVDVEMDIRSE
+140 LLEDIEMDIRSDQ
-152 LGVFKDLKKKG
+152 GVFKDLKKQG
-163 EEIDV
+163 EAIDI

-195 QDQASATLYQEWEE
+195 QDQASARLYQEWEE
-209 CREKIFGRFVSSGHW
+209 YREKIFGRFVSSGHW
-224 NDEERA
+224 TDEECA
-230 EVKDTILSP
+230 AVKDTILSP

-266 TLLYDIYRQT
+266 TLLYGIYRQT

-297 CYEQHPDFLS
+297 YCEQHPDFRS

-324 EIIKAQKMLAV
+324 DIIKAQKMLAV

-360 DLKNKVADLLE
+360 DLKNKVADLLD

-376 RNIFGVED
+376 RNLFEIDE
-384 DEETSDEESPIR
+384 DEETSEEESPIR
-396 SVDINTDEDGDP
+396 SVDINTDEDGVDN
-408 ALNVGVDSPLSMDEM
+408 LNVGVDSPLSMDEM

-439 DQTEF
+439 DQTDF

-459 PHITEALGF
+459 PHVTEALGF

-493 ANLIVSHPNE
+493 ANLIISHPNE

-516 DEEDGSKPAD
+516 DEGDGSEPAD
-526 EEEIVNEFFKEPEE
+526 EEEIVDEFFKEPGE

-610 PDMVDVMLEG
+610 PDMVEVMLEG

-641 DHSLRMAVDHFKEML
+641 DHSLRMAVSHFKEML
-656 KMQPDMKPVYLQL
+656 KMQPDMKQVYLQL
-669 GICYRKLC
+669 GICYRNLI

-704 KLEKLKFIVMNN
+704 KLDKLKFIVMNN
-716 RLEEAMPLAYELDYT
+716 RFEEAMPLAYELDYT
-731 HPESQ
+731 HPENQ

-747 KIGGEHTEG
+747 KIGGEHAEE

-769 AEVNELFGSFEKM
+769 AEANELFGSFEKM
-782 KKSGKDPKNMMMQA
+782 KKEGKDTKNMMMQA

-826 QPKKAV
+826 QPKKALE
-832 GPFFRAYAYYEDKD
+832 PFFRAYAYYVEKD
-846 QDVFFE
+846 ENVFFE
-852 VLREDYKWL
+852 ALKEDYKWL
-861 KNYGCSFT
+861 KNYGCSYT
-869 DIMIIYNQV
+869 DLMIIYNQV
-878 VAEHQQSQEELKKY
+878 VAEHQQTEDELKKY

>member
-6 NLSEESNNS
+6 NLSEESNN
-15 ENEANNPEN
+15 PE
-24 EANNSENEPL
+24 EVLA
-34 DQKELLEDVAEI
+34 QKELLEDVVEI

-66 KNCPNQQPYIHRL
+66 KNSPNHQPYIHRL
-79 VQGLLSTVIANLS
+79 VQGLLSTVIASLS
-92 LFQRKKM
+92 LFQRKKI
-99 SSVMLGF
+99 STEMLGF
-106 LKQDAKAIKEF
+106 LKLDAKAVKEF
-117 EIPETTPE
+117 KIPETTPE
-125 TRAKLVSE
+125 ARAKLVSE

-140 FLVDVEMDIRSE
+140 FLVDVEMDIRSDQ
-152 LGVFKDLKKKG
+152 GVFKDLKKLG
-163 EEIDV
+163 EEIDI
-168 KEVKPTLEKF
+168 KEVKSTLEKF

-195 QDQASATLYQEWEE
+195 QDQASARLYQEWEE
-209 CREKIFGRFVSSGHW
+209 YREKIFDRFVTAGYW

-230 EVKDTILSP
+230 VVKDTILSP

-266 TLLYDIYRQT
+266 TLLYDIYRLA

-291 VSMNSS
+291 VSMNCG
-297 CYEQHPDFLS
+297 CYEQQPDFRS

-317 NDSDLLA
+317 NDSGLLA

-349 IMSSLSKRFLG
+349 IMASLSKRFLG
-360 DLKNKVADLLE
+360 DLKDKVANLLE

-376 RNIFGVED
+376 QNIFEID
-384 DEETSDEESPIR
+384 EDEETSEESPIR
-396 SVDINTDEDGDP
+396 SVDINTDEDGIPNLD
-408 ALNVGVDSPLSMDEM
+408 VDMESPLSMDEM

-516 DEEDGSKPAD
+516 DEEDGSESAD
-526 EEEIVNEFFKEPEE
+526 EEEIVNEFFKEPGE

-564 DELFTILDEL
+564 DEIFNILDEL

-610 PDMVDVMLEG
+610 PDLVEVMLEG

-633 WVCMQKED
+633 WVCMQKGD
-641 DHSLRMAVDHFKEML
+641 NHSLCMAVDHFKKML
-656 KMQPDMKPVYLQL
+656 KIKPDMKQVYLQL
-669 GICYRKLC
+669 GICYRNLI

-704 KLEKLKFIVMNN
+704 KLDKLKFIVMNN
-716 RLEEAMPLAYELDYT
+716 RFEEAMPLAYELDYT
-731 HPESQ
+731 HPENQ

-747 KIGGEHTEG
+747 KIGGEHAEE

-769 AEVNELFGSFEKM
+769 AEANELFGSFEKM
-782 KKSGKDPKNMMMQA
+782 KKEGKDTKNMMMQA

-826 QPKKAV
+826 QPKKAM
-832 GPFFRAYAYYEDKD
+832 GPFFRAYAYYVEKD
-846 QDVFFE
+846 ENVFFE
-852 VLREDYKWL
+852 ALKEDYKWL
-861 KNYGCSFT
+861 KDYGCSYT
-869 DIMIIYNQV
+869 DLMIIYNQV
-878 VAEHQQSQEELKKY
+878 VAEHQKSQEEIKKY

>member
-6 NLSEESNNS
+6 NLSEESNN
-15 ENEANNPEN
+15 PE
-24 EANNSENEPL
+24 EDVL
-34 DQKELLEDVAEI
+34 DQNFLLEKIDEM
-46 RQMIHQ
+46 RQLIHQ
-52 QRFAECNPMLFAII
+52 QRFAECKPMLVAIFE
-66 KNCPNQQPYIHRL
+66 NCPNHKQYMRRL
-79 VQGLLSTVIANLS
+79 MHGLLTTVLANMS
-92 LFQRKKM
+92 LLQRKKLPDD
-99 SSVMLGF
+99 MLGI
-106 LKQDAKAIKEF
+106 LKQYVKPSEELD
-117 EIPETTPE
+117 IPEMTPE
-125 TRAKLVSE
+125 ARTKFVFGAV
-133 AISELDQ
+133 SELDQ
-140 FLVDVEMDIRSE
+140 LLEDIEMDIRSE
-152 LGVFKDLKKKG
+152 QGIFEDLKKQG
-163 EEIDV
+163 EAIDI

-195 QDQASATLYQEWEE
+195 QDQASARLYQEWEE
-209 CREKIFGRFVSSGHW
+209 YREKIFGRFVSSGHW
-224 NDEERA
+224 TDEECA
-230 EVKDTILSP
+230 AVKDTILSP

-266 TLLYDIYRQT
+266 TLLYGIYRQT

-297 CYEQHPDFLS
+297 YCEQHPDFRS

-324 EIIKAQKMLAV
+324 DIIKAQKMLAV

-360 DLKNKVADLLE
+360 DLKNKVADLLD

-376 RNIFGVED
+376 RNLFEIDE
-384 DEETSDEESPIR
+384 DEETSEEESPIR
-396 SVDINTDEDGDP
+396 SVDINTDEDGVDN
-408 ALNVGVDSPLSMDEM
+408 LNVGVDSPLSMDEM

-439 DQTEF
+439 DQTDF

-459 PHITEALGF
+459 PHVTEALGF

-493 ANLIVSHPNE
+493 ANLIISHPNE

-516 DEEDGSKPAD
+516 DEGDGSEPAD
-526 EEEIVNEFFKEPEE
+526 EEEIVNEFFKEPGE

-549 YIRNLLRFSKFYKEK
+549 YIRNLLRFSKFYKGK

-610 PDMVDVMLEG
+610 PDMVEVMLEG

-641 DHSLRMAVDHFKEML
+641 DHSLRMAVSHFKEML
-656 KMQPDMKPVYLQL
+656 KMQPDMKQVYLQL
-669 GICYRKLC
+669 GICYRNLI

-704 KLEKLKFIVMNN
+704 KLDKLKFIVMNN
-716 RLEEAMPLAYELDYT
+716 RFEEAMPLAYELDYT
-731 HPESQ
+731 HPENQ

-747 KIGGEHTEG
+747 KIGGEHAEE

-769 AEVNELFGSFEKM
+769 AEANELFGSFEKM
-782 KKSGKDPKNMMMQA
+782 KKEGKDTKNMMMQA

-826 QPKKAV
+826 QPKKALE
-832 GPFFRAYAYYEDKD
+832 PFFRAYAYYVEKD
-846 QDVFFE
+846 ENVFFE
-852 VLREDYKWL
+852 ALKEDYKWL
-861 KNYGCSFT
+861 KNYGCSYT
-869 DIMIIYNQV
+869 DLMIIYNQV
-878 VAEHQQSQEELKKY
+878 VAEHQQTEDELKKY

>member
-6 NLSEESNNS
+6 NLSEESNN
-15 ENEANNPEN
+15 PE
-24 EANNSENEPL
+24 EDVL
-34 DQKELLEDVAEI
+34 DQDFLLEKVDEM
-46 RQMIHQ
+46 RDLIHQ
-52 QRFAECNPMLFAII
+52 QRFTECKPILVAIFE
-66 KNCPNQQPYIHRL
+66 NCPNHKQYMRRL
-79 VQGLLSTVIANLS
+79 MHGLLKTVLANMS
-92 LFQRKKM
+92 LLQCKKLPDE
-99 SSVMLGF
+99 MLGF
-106 LKQDAKAIKEF
+106 LKQYVKPSEELD
-117 EIPETTPE
+117 IPEMTPE
-125 TRAKLVSE
+125 ARTKFVFGAV
-133 AISELDQ
+133 SELDQ
-140 FLVDVEMDIRSE
+140 LLVDIEMDIRSDQ
-152 LGVFKDLKKKG
+152 GIFKDLKKQG
-163 EEIDV
+163 EAIDI

-195 QDQASATLYQEWEE
+195 QDQASARLYQEWEE
-209 CREKIFGRFVSSGHW
+209 YREKIFDRFVSSGYW
-224 NDEERA
+224 NNEERA
-230 EVKDTILSP
+230 VVKDTILSP

-266 TLLYDIYRQT
+266 TLLYDIYRLA

-291 VSMNSS
+291 VSTNCGS
-297 CYEQHPDFLS
+297 YEQQPDFRS

-317 NDSDLLA
+317 NDPDLLA

-349 IMSSLSKRFLG
+349 IMASLSKRFLD
-360 DLKNKVADLLE
+360 DLRDKVADLLE

-376 RNIFGVED
+376 RNIFGIEG
-384 DEETSDEESPIR
+384 DEETSEESPIR
-396 SVDINTDEDGDP
+396 SDDTNTDEDRIPNLD
-408 ALNVGVDSPLSMDEM
+408 ADIESPLSMDEM

-493 ANLIVSHPNE
+493 ANLIVSHSNE

-516 DEEDGSKPAD
+516 DEEDGSESAD
-526 EEEIVNEFFKEPEE
+526 EDEIVKDFFNEPEE

-549 YIRNLLRFSKFYKEK
+549 YIRNLMRFSKFYTAK
-564 DELFTILDEL
+564 DEIFNIFDEL

-599 AIARYS
+599 AIARFS

-610 PDMVDVMLEG
+610 PDLVEVMLEG
-620 VPCDTLEMHFMKG
+620 VPCDTLEMHFMEG
-633 WVCMQKED
+633 WVCMQKGD
-641 DHSLRMAVDHFKEML
+641 NHSLRMAVDYFKKML
-656 KMQPDMKPVYLQL
+656 KIKPDMKQVYLQL
-669 GICYRKLC
+669 GTCYRNLI

-704 KLEKLKFIVMNN
+704 KLDKLKFIVMNN
-716 RLEEAMPLAYELDYT
+716 RFEEAMPLAYELDYT
-731 HPESQ
+731 HPENQ

-747 KIGGEHTEG
+747 KIGGEHAEE

-782 KKSGKDPKNMMMQA
+782 KKAGKDTKNMMMQA

-802 MMKNDKAAEA
+802 MMKNDKLAEA

-826 QPKKAV
+826 QPKKAM
-832 GPFFRAYAYYEDKD
+832 GPFFRVYAYYVEKD
-846 QDVFFE
+846 ENVFFE
-852 VLREDYKWL
+852 ALKEDYKWL
-861 KNYGCSFT
+861 KNYGCSYT
-869 DIMIIYNQV
+869 DLMIIYNQV
-878 VAEHQQSQEELKKY
+878 VAEHQKSQEEIKKY

>member
-6 NLSEESNNS
+6 NLSEESNN
-15 ENEANNPEN
+15 PE
-24 EANNSENEPL
+24 EVL
-34 DQKELLEDVAEI
+34 DQDELLEKIDEM
-46 RQMIHQ
+46 RQLIHQ
-52 QRFAECNPMLFAII
+52 QRFTECKPLLVAVFTPLPSN
-66 KNCPNQQPYIHRL
+66 KQYVNRL
-79 VQGLLSTVIANLS
+79 LQSLLTALAANMS
-92 LFQRKKM
+92 LFQRKKIPDG
-99 SSVMLGF
+99 VFGF
-106 LKQDAKAIKEF
+106 PLQHIKSF
-117 EIPETTPE
+117 EELDIPEMTPE
-125 TRAKLVSE
+125 TRAKYISS
-133 AISELDQ
+133 AISGLDQ
-140 FLVDVEMDIRSE
+140 LLEDIEMDIRSDQ
-152 LGVFKDLKKKG
+152 GVFKDLKKQG
-163 EEIDV
+163 EAIDI

-195 QDQASATLYQEWEE
+195 QDQASARLYQEWEE
-209 CREKIFGRFVSSGHW
+209 YREKIFGRFVSSGHW
-224 NDEERA
+224 TDEECA
-230 EVKDTILSP
+230 AVKDTILSP

-297 CYEQHPDFLS
+297 YYEQQPDFRS

-317 NDSDLLA
+317 NDQDLLA
-324 EIIKAQKMLAV
+324 DIIKAQKMLAV

-360 DLKNKVADLLE
+360 DLKNKVADLLD

-376 RNIFGVED
+376 RNLFEIDE
-384 DEETSDEESPIR
+384 DEETSEEESPIR
-396 SVDINTDEDGDP
+396 SVDINTDEDGVDN
-408 ALNVGVDSPLSMDEM
+408 LNVGVDSPLSMDEM

-439 DQTEF
+439 DQTDF

-459 PHITEALGF
+459 PHVTEALGF

-493 ANLIVSHPNE
+493 ANLIISHPNE

-516 DEEDGSKPAD
+516 DEGDGSEPAD
-526 EEEIVNEFFKEPEE
+526 EEEIVNEFFKEPGE

-549 YIRNLLRFSKFYKEK
+549 YIRNLLRFSKFYKGK

-610 PDMVDVMLEG
+610 PDMVEVMLEG

-641 DHSLRMAVDHFKEML
+641 DHSLRMAVSHFKEML
-656 KMQPDMKPVYLQL
+656 KMQPDMKQVYLQL
-669 GICYRKLC
+669 GICYRNLI

-704 KLEKLKFIVMNN
+704 KLDKLKFIVMNN
-716 RLEEAMPLAYELDYT
+716 RFEEAMPLAYELDYT
-731 HPESQ
+731 HPENQ

-747 KIGGEHTEG
+747 KIGGEHAEE

-769 AEVNELFGSFEKM
+769 AEANELFGSFEKM
-782 KKSGKDPKNMMMQA
+782 KKEGKDTKNMMMQA

-812 YNNYSLGLLALIEH
+812 YNNYSQGLLALIEH
-826 QPKKAV
+826 QPKKALE
-832 GPFFRAYAYYEDKD
+832 PFFRAYAYYVEKD
-846 QDVFFE
+846 ENVFFE
-852 VLREDYKWL
+852 ALKEDYKWL
-861 KNYGCSFT
+861 KNYGCSYT
-869 DIMIIYNQV
+869 DLMIIYNQV
-878 VAEHQQSQEELKKY
+878 VAEHQQTEDELKKY

>member
-6 NLSEESNNS
+6 NLSEESNN
-15 ENEANNPEN
+15 PE
-24 EANNSENEPL
+24 EVL
-34 DQKELLEDVAEI
+34 DQDELLEKIDEM
-46 RQMIHQ
+46 RQLIHQ
-52 QRFAECNPMLFAII
+52 QRFTECKPLLVAVFTPLPSNKLYV
-66 KNCPNQQPYIHRL
+66 NRL
-79 VQGLLSTVIANLS
+79 LQSLLTALAANMS
-92 LFQRKKM
+92 LFQRKKIPDG
-99 SSVMLGF
+99 VFGF
-106 LKQDAKAIKEF
+106 PLQHIKSF
-117 EIPETTPE
+117 EELDIPEMTPE
-125 TRAKLVSE
+125 TRAKYISS
-133 AISELDQ
+133 AISGLDQ
-140 FLVDVEMDIRSE
+140 LLEDIEMDIRSDQ
-152 LGVFKDLKKKG
+152 GVFKDLKKQG
-163 EEIDV
+163 EAIDI

-195 QDQASATLYQEWEE
+195 QDQASARLYQEWEE
-209 CREKIFGRFVSSGHW
+209 YREKIFGRFVSSGHW
-224 NDEERA
+224 TDEECA
-230 EVKDTILSP
+230 AVKDTILSP

-297 CYEQHPDFLS
+297 YCEQHPDFRS

-317 NDSDLLA
+317 NDQDLLA
-324 EIIKAQKMLAV
+324 DIIKAQKMLAV

-360 DLKNKVADLLE
+360 DLKNKVADLLD

-376 RNIFGVED
+376 RNLFEIDE
-384 DEETSDEESPIR
+384 DEETSEEESPIR
-396 SVDINTDEDGDP
+396 SVDINTDEDGVDN
-408 ALNVGVDSPLSMDEM
+408 LNVGVDSPLSMDEM

-439 DQTEF
+439 DQTDF

-459 PHITEALGF
+459 PHVTEALGF

-493 ANLIVSHPNE
+493 ANLIISHPNE

-516 DEEDGSKPAD
+516 DEGDGSEPAD
-526 EEEIVNEFFKEPEE
+526 EEEIVNEFFKEPGE

-549 YIRNLLRFSKFYKEK
+549 YIRNLLRFSKFYKGK

-610 PDMVDVMLEG
+610 PDLVEVMLEG

-641 DHSLRMAVDHFKEML
+641 DHSLRMAVSHFKEML
-656 KMQPDMKPVYLQL
+656 KMQPDMKQVYLQL
-669 GICYRKLC
+669 GICYRNLI

-704 KLEKLKFIVMNN
+704 KLDKLKFIVMNN
-716 RLEEAMPLAYELDYT
+716 RFEEAMPLAYELDYT
-731 HPESQ
+731 HPENQ

-747 KIGGEHTEG
+747 KIGGEHAEE

-769 AEVNELFGSFEKM
+769 AEANELFGSFEKM
-782 KKSGKDPKNMMMQA
+782 KKEGKDTKNMMMQA

-826 QPKKAV
+826 QPKKALE
-832 GPFFRAYAYYEDKD
+832 PFFRAYAYYVEKD
-846 QDVFFE
+846 ENVFFE
-852 VLREDYKWL
+852 ALKEDYKWL
-861 KNYGCSFT
+861 KNYGCSYT
-869 DIMIIYNQV
+869 DLMIIYNQV
-878 VAEHQQSQEELKKY
+878 VAEHQQTEDELKKY

>member
-6 NLSEESNNS
+6 NLSEESNN
-15 ENEANNPEN
+15 PE
-24 EANNSENEPL
+24 EDVL
-34 DQKELLEDVAEI
+34 DQDFLLEKVDEM
-46 RQMIHQ
+46 RDLIHQ
-52 QRFAECNPMLFAII
+52 QRFAECRPMLVAIFE
-66 KNCPNQQPYIHRL
+66 NCPNHKQYMRRL
-79 VQGLLSTVIANLS
+79 MHGLLTTVLANMS
-92 LFQRKKM
+92 LLQRKKLPDD
-99 SSVMLGF
+99 MLGI
-106 LKQDAKAIKEF
+106 LKQYVKPSEELD
-117 EIPETTPE
+117 IPEMTPE
-125 TRAKLVSE
+125 ARTKFVFGAV
-133 AISELDQ
+133 SELDQ
-140 FLVDVEMDIRSE
+140 LLEDIEMDIRSE
-152 LGVFKDLKKKG
+152 QGIFKDLKKQG
-163 EEIDV
+163 EAIDI

-190 LSKEE
+190 LSKKE
-195 QDQASATLYQEWEE
+195 QDQASARLYQEWEE
-209 CREKIFGRFVSSGHW
+209 YREKIFDRFVSSGYW

-230 EVKDTILSP
+230 VVKDTILSP

-266 TLLYDIYRQT
+266 TLLYDIYRLT

-291 VSMNSS
+291 VSTNCG
-297 CYEQHPDFLS
+297 CYEQQPDFRS

-360 DLKNKVADLLE
+360 DLKDKVADLLE

-376 RNIFGVED
+376 RNLFEIDE
-384 DEETSDEESPIR
+384 DEETSEEESPIR
-396 SVDINTDEDGDP
+396 SVDINTDEDGVDN
-408 ALNVGVDSPLSMDEM
+408 LNVGVDSPLSMDEM

-439 DQTEF
+439 DQTDF
-444 FTHLYNWFMPFYLKN
+444 FTHLYNWFMPFYLNN
-459 PHITEALGF
+459 PHVTEALGF

-493 ANLIVSHPNE
+493 ANLIISHPNE

-516 DEEDGSKPAD
+516 DEGDGSEPAD
-526 EEEIVNEFFKEPEE
+526 EEEIVNEFFKEPGE

-549 YIRNLLRFSKFYKEK
+549 YIRNLLRFSKFYTAK
-564 DELFTILDEL
+564 DEIFTILDEL

-610 PDMVDVMLEG
+610 PDLVEVMLEG

-633 WVCMQKED
+633 WVCMQKGD
-641 DHSLRMAVDHFKEML
+641 DHSLRMAVDHFKKML
-656 KMQPDMKPVYLQL
+656 KIKPDMKQVYLQL
-669 GICYRKLC
+669 GICYRNLI

-704 KLEKLKFIVMNN
+704 KLDKLKFIVMNN
-716 RLEEAMPLAYELDYT
+716 RFEEAMPLAYELDYT
-731 HPESQ
+731 HPENQ

-747 KIGGEHTEG
+747 KIGGEHAEE

-769 AEVNELFGSFEKM
+769 AEANELFGSFEKM
-782 KKSGKDPKNMMMQA
+782 KKEGKDTKNMMMQA

-826 QPKKAV
+826 QPKKALE
-832 GPFFRAYAYYEDKD
+832 PFFRAYAYYVEKD
-846 QDVFFE
+846 ENVFFE
-852 VLREDYKWL
+852 ALKEDYKWL
-861 KNYGCSFT
+861 KNYGCSYT
-869 DIMIIYNQV
+869 DLMIIYNQV
-878 VAEHQQSQEELKKY
+878 VAEHQQTEDELKKY

>member
-6 NLSEESNNS
+6 NLSEESNN
-15 ENEANNPEN
+15 PE
-24 EANNSENEPL
+24 EVL
-34 DQKELLEDVAEI
+34 DQDELLEKIDEM
-46 RQMIHQ
+46 RQLIHQ
-52 QRFAECNPMLFAII
+52 QRFTECKPLLVAVFTPLPSN
-66 KNCPNQQPYIHRL
+66 KQYVNRL
-79 VQGLLSTVIANLS
+79 LQSLLTALAANMS
-92 LFQRKKM
+92 LFQRKKIPDG
-99 SSVMLGF
+99 VFGF
-106 LKQDAKAIKEF
+106 PLQHNKSF
-117 EIPETTPE
+117 EELDIPEMTPE
-125 TRAKLVSE
+125 TRAKYISS
-133 AISELDQ
+133 AISGLDQ
-140 FLVDVEMDIRSE
+140 LLEDIEMDIRSDQ
-152 LGVFKDLKKKG
+152 GVFKDLKKQG
-163 EEIDV
+163 EAIDI

-195 QDQASATLYQEWEE
+195 QDQASARLYQEWEE
-209 CREKIFGRFVSSGHW
+209 YREKIFGRFVSSGHW
-224 NDEERA
+224 TDEECA
-230 EVKDTILSP
+230 AVKDTILSP

-297 CYEQHPDFLS
+297 YCEQHPDFRS

-317 NDSDLLA
+317 NDQDLLA
-324 EIIKAQKMLAV
+324 DIIKAQKMLAV

-360 DLKNKVADLLE
+360 DLKNKVADLLD

-376 RNIFGVED
+376 RNLFEIDE
-384 DEETSDEESPIR
+384 DEETSEEESPIR
-396 SVDINTDEDGDP
+396 SVDINTDEDGVDN
-408 ALNVGVDSPLSMDEM
+408 LNVGVDSPLSMDEM

-439 DQTEF
+439 DQTDF

-459 PHITEALGF
+459 PHVTEALGF

-493 ANLIVSHPNE
+493 ANLIISHPNE

-516 DEEDGSKPAD
+516 DEGDGSEPAD
-526 EEEIVNEFFKEPEE
+526 EEEIVNEFFKEPGE

-549 YIRNLLRFSKFYKEK
+549 YIRNLLRFSKFYKGK

-610 PDMVDVMLEG
+610 PDMVEVMLEG

-641 DHSLRMAVDHFKEML
+641 DHSLRMAVSHFKEML
-656 KMQPDMKPVYLQL
+656 KMQPDMKQVYLQL
-669 GICYRKLC
+669 GICYRNLI

-704 KLEKLKFIVMNN
+704 KLDKLKFIVMNN
-716 RLEEAMPLAYELDYT
+716 RFEEAMPLAYELDYT
-731 HPESQ
+731 HPENQ

-747 KIGGEHTEG
+747 KIGGEHAEE

-782 KKSGKDPKNMMMQA
+782 KKEGKDTKNMMMQA

-802 MMKNDKAAEA
+802 MMKNDKLAEA

-826 QPKKAV
+826 QPKKAM
-832 GPFFRAYAYYEDKD
+832 GPFFRAYAYYVEKD
-846 QDVFFE
+846 EDVFFE
-852 VLREDYKWL
+852 ALKEDYKWL
-861 KNYGCSFT
+861 KNYGCSYT
-869 DIMIIYNQV
+869 DLMIIYNQV
-878 VAEHQQSQEELKKY
+878 VAEHQKSQEEIKKY

>member
-6 NLSEESNNS
+6 NLSEESNN
-15 ENEANNPEN
+15 PE
-24 EANNSENEPL
+24 EVLA
-34 DQKELLEDVAEI
+34 QKELLEDVVEI

-66 KNCPNQQPYIHRL
+66 KNSPNHLPYIHRL
-79 VQGLLSTVIANLS
+79 VQGLLSTVIASLS

-99 SSVMLGF
+99 SAEMLGF
-106 LKQDAKAIKEF
+106 LKLDAKAIKEF
-117 EIPETTPE
+117 KIPETTPE
-125 TRAKLVSE
+125 ARAKLVSE

-140 FLVDVEMDIRSE
+140 FLVDIEMDIRSE
-152 LGVFKDLKKKG
+152 QGIFKDLKKQG
-163 EEIDV
+163 EEIDI
-168 KEVKPTLEKF
+168 KEVKSTLEKF

-195 QDQASATLYQEWEE
+195 QDQASARLYQEWEE
-209 CREKIFGRFVSSGHW
+209 YREKIFDRFVSSGYW

-230 EVKDTILSP
+230 AVKDTILSP

-266 TLLYDIYRQT
+266 TLLYDIYRLA

-291 VSMNSS
+291 VSTNCG
-297 CYEQHPDFLS
+297 CYEQQPDFRS

-317 NDSDLLA
+317 NDPDLLA
-324 EIIKAQKMLAV
+324 DIIKAQKMLAV

-360 DLKNKVADLLE
+360 DLKDKVANLLE

-376 RNIFGVED
+376 QNIFGIDE
-384 DEETSDEESPIR
+384 DEETSEESPIR
-396 SVDINTDEDGDP
+396 SVDINTDEDGIPNLD
-408 ALNVGVDSPLSMDEM
+408 VDMDSPLSMDEM

-516 DEEDGSKPAD
+516 DEGDGSEPAD
-526 EEEIVNEFFKEPEE
+526 EEEIVNEFFKEPGE

-549 YIRNLLRFSKFYKEK
+549 YIRNLLRFSKFYTAK
-564 DELFTILDEL
+564 DEIFNILDEL

-610 PDMVDVMLEG
+610 PDLVEVMLEG

-633 WVCMQKED
+633 WVCMQKGD
-641 DHSLRMAVDHFKEML
+641 NHSLCMAVDHFKKML
-656 KMQPDMKPVYLQL
+656 KIKPDMKQVYLQL
-669 GICYRKLC
+669 GICYRNLI

-704 KLEKLKFIVMNN
+704 KLDKLKFIVMNN
-716 RLEEAMPLAYELDYT
+716 RFEEAMPLAYELDYT
-731 HPESQ
+731 HPENQ

-747 KIGGEHTEG
+747 KIGGEHAEE
-756 NFQKAHQRLDEYF
+756 NFLKAHQRLDEYF
-769 AEVNELFGSFEKM
+769 AEANELFGSFEKM
-782 KKSGKDPKNMMMQA
+782 KKEGKDTKNMMMQA

-826 QPKKAV
+826 QPKKAM
-832 GPFFRAYAYYEDKD
+832 GPFFRAYAYYVEKD
-846 QDVFFE
+846 ENVFFE
-852 VLREDYKWL
+852 ALKEDYKWL
-861 KNYGCSFT
+861 KNYGCSYT
-869 DIMIIYNQV
+869 DLMIIYNQV
-878 VAEHQQSQEELKKY
+878 VAEHQKSQEEIKKY

>member
-6 NLSEESNNS
+6 NLSEESNN
-15 ENEANNPEN
+15 PE
-24 EANNSENEPL
+24 EVL
-34 DQKELLEDVAEI
+34 DQDELLEKIDEM
-46 RQMIHQ
+46 RQLIHQ
-52 QRFAECNPMLFAII
+52 QRFTECKPLLVAVFTPLPSN
-66 KNCPNQQPYIHRL
+66 KQYVNRL
-79 VQGLLSTVIANLS
+79 LQSLLTALAANMS
-92 LFQRKKM
+92 LFQRKKIPDG
-99 SSVMLGF
+99 VFGF
-106 LKQDAKAIKEF
+106 PLQHIKSF
-117 EIPETTPE
+117 EELDIPEMTPE
-125 TRAKLVSE
+125 TRAKYISS
-133 AISELDQ
+133 AISGLDQ
-140 FLVDVEMDIRSE
+140 LLEDIEMDIRSDQ
-152 LGVFKDLKKKG
+152 GVFKDLKKQG
-163 EEIDV
+163 EAIDI

-195 QDQASATLYQEWEE
+195 QDQASDRLYQEWEE
-209 CREKIFGRFVSSGHW
+209 YREKIFGRFVSSGHW
-224 NDEERA
+224 TDEECA
-230 EVKDTILSP
+230 AVKDTILSP

-297 CYEQHPDFLS
+297 YCEQHPDFRS

-317 NDSDLLA
+317 NDQDLLA
-324 EIIKAQKMLAV
+324 DIIKAQKMLAV

-360 DLKNKVADLLE
+360 DLKNKVADLLD

-376 RNIFGVED
+376 RNLFEIDE
-384 DEETSDEESPIR
+384 DEETSEEESPIR
-396 SVDINTDEDGDP
+396 SVDINTDEDGVDN
-408 ALNVGVDSPLSMDEM
+408 LNVGVDSPLSMDEM

-439 DQTEF
+439 DQTDF

-459 PHITEALGF
+459 PHVTEALGF

-493 ANLIVSHPNE
+493 ANLIISHPNE

-516 DEEDGSKPAD
+516 DEGDGSEPAD
-526 EEEIVNEFFKEPEE
+526 EEEIVNEFFKEPGE

-549 YIRNLLRFSKFYKEK
+549 YIRNLLRFSKFYKGK

-610 PDMVDVMLEG
+610 PDLVEVMLEG

-641 DHSLRMAVDHFKEML
+641 DHSLRMAVSHFKEML
-656 KMQPDMKPVYLQL
+656 KMQPDMKQVYLQL
-669 GICYRKLC
+669 GICYRNLI

-704 KLEKLKFIVMNN
+704 KLDKLKFIVMNN
-716 RLEEAMPLAYELDYT
+716 RFEEAMPLAYELDYT
-731 HPESQ
+731 HPENQ

-747 KIGGEHTEG
+747 KIGGEHAEE

-769 AEVNELFGSFEKM
+769 AEANELFGSFEKM
-782 KKSGKDPKNMMMQA
+782 KKEGKDTKNMMMQA

-826 QPKKAV
+826 QPKKALE
-832 GPFFRAYAYYEDKD
+832 PFFRAYAYYVEKD
-846 QDVFFE
+846 ENVFFE
-852 VLREDYKWL
+852 ALKEDYKWL
-861 KNYGCSFT
+861 KNYGCSYT
-869 DIMIIYNQV
+869 DLMIIYNQV
-878 VAEHQQSQEELKKY
+878 VAEHQQTEDELKKY

>member
-6 NLSEESNNS
+6 NLSEESNN
-15 ENEANNPEN
+15 PE
-24 EANNSENEPL
+24 EDVL
-34 DQKELLEDVAEI
+34 DQDFLLEKIDEM
-46 RQMIHQ
+46 RDLIHQ
-52 QRFAECNPMLFAII
+52 QRFSECKPMLVEVFTPFSSNKQYINRLLQSLLTSLFA
-66 KNCPNQQPYIHRL
+66 NM
-79 VQGLLSTVIANLS
+79 S
-92 LFQRKKM
+92 LFQRKKIPDGVFGIPIEHNK
-99 SSVMLGF
+99 S
-106 LKQDAKAIKEF
+106 F
-117 EIPETTPE
+117 EELDIPEMTHE
-125 TRAKLVSE
+125 ARAKY
-133 AISELDQ
+133 ISSTISGLDQ
-140 FLVDVEMDIRSE
+140 LLVDVEMDIRSDQ
-152 LGVFKDLKKKG
+152 GVFKDLKKLG
-163 EEIDV
+163 EEIDI
-168 KEVKPTLEKF
+168 KEVKSTLEKF

-195 QDQASATLYQEWEE
+195 QDQASARLYQEWEE

-224 NDEERA
+224 TDEECA
-230 EVKDTILSP
+230 AVKDTILSP

-248 LVSAITLSA
+248 MVSAITLSA

-297 CYEQHPDFLS
+297 YYEQQPDFRS

-317 NDSDLLA
+317 NDQDLLA
-324 EIIKAQKMLAV
+324 DIIKAQKMLAV

-360 DLKNKVADLLE
+360 DLKNKVADLLD

-376 RNIFGVED
+376 RNLFGIDE
-384 DEETSDEESPIR
+384 DEETSEEESPIR
-396 SVDINTDEDGDP
+396 SVDINTDEDGVDN
-408 ALNVGVDSPLSMDEM
+408 LNVDVDSPLSMDEM

-439 DQTEF
+439 DQTDF

-459 PHITEALGF
+459 PHVTEALGF

-493 ANLIVSHPNE
+493 ANLIISHPNE

-516 DEEDGSKPAD
+516 DEGDGSEPAD
-526 EEEIVNEFFKEPEE
+526 EEEIVNEFFKEPGE

-610 PDMVDVMLEG
+610 PDLVEVMLEG

-641 DHSLRMAVDHFKEML
+641 DHSLRMAVDHFKKML
-656 KMQPDMKPVYLQL
+656 KIKPDMKQVYLQL
-669 GICYRKLC
+669 GICYRNLI
-677 QVDEYLENFDKLME
+677 QVDEYLENFGKLME

-704 KLEKLKFIVMNN
+704 KLDKLKFIVMNN
-716 RLEEAMPLAYELDYT
+716 RFEEAMPLAYELDYT
-731 HPESQ
+731 HPENQ

-747 KIGGEHTEG
+747 KIGGEHAEE

-782 KKSGKDPKNMMMQA
+782 KKEGKDTKNMMMQA

-802 MMKNDKAAEA
+802 MMKNDKLAEA
-812 YNNYSLGLLALIEH
+812 YNNYSQGLLALIEH
-826 QPKKAV
+826 QPKKALE
-832 GPFFRAYAYYEDKD
+832 PFFRAYAYYVEKD
-846 QDVFFE
+846 ENVFFE
-852 VLREDYKWL
+852 ALKEDYKWL
-861 KNYGCSFT
+861 KNYGCSYT
-869 DIMIIYNQV
+869 DLMIIYNQV
-878 VAEHQQSQEELKKY
+878 VAEHQQTEDELKKY

>member
-6 NLSEESNNS
+6 NLSEESNN
-15 ENEANNPEN
+15 PE
-24 EANNSENEPL
+24 EVLA
-34 DQKELLEDVAEI
+34 QKELLEDVVEI

-66 KNCPNQQPYIHRL
+66 KNSPNHQPYIHRL
-79 VQGLLSTVIANLS
+79 VQGLLSTVIASLS
-92 LFQRKKM
+92 LFQRKKI
-99 SSVMLGF
+99 STEMLGF
-106 LKQDAKAIKEF
+106 LKLDAKAVKEF
-117 EIPETTPE
+117 KIPETTPE
-125 TRAKLVSE
+125 GRAKLVSE

-140 FLVDVEMDIRSE
+140 FLVDIEMDIRSE
-152 LGVFKDLKKKG
+152 QGIFKDLKKQG
-163 EEIDV
+163 EAIDI

-195 QDQASATLYQEWEE
+195 QDQASARLYQEWEE
-209 CREKIFGRFVSSGHW
+209 YREKIFDRFVSSGYW

-230 EVKDTILSP
+230 VVKDTILSP

-266 TLLYDIYRQT
+266 TLLYDIYRLA

-291 VSMNSS
+291 VSTNCG
-297 CYEQHPDFLS
+297 CYEQQPDFRS

-349 IMSSLSKRFLG
+349 IMASLSKRFLG
-360 DLKNKVADLLE
+360 DLKDKVANLLE

-376 RNIFGVED
+376 RNIFEID
-384 DEETSDEESPIR
+384 EDEETSEESPIR
-396 SVDINTDEDGDP
+396 SVDINTDEDGIPNLD
-408 ALNVGVDSPLSMDEM
+408 VDMDSPLSMDEM

-439 DQTEF
+439 DQTDF

-459 PHITEALGF
+459 PHVTEALGF

-516 DEEDGSKPAD
+516 DEGDGSEPAD
-526 EEEIVNEFFKEPEE
+526 EEEIVNEFFKEPGE

-549 YIRNLLRFSKFYKEK
+549 YIRNLLRFSKFYTAK
-564 DELFTILDEL
+564 DEIFTILDEL

-610 PDMVDVMLEG
+610 PDLVEVMLEG

-641 DHSLRMAVDHFKEML
+641 DHSLRMAVNHFKKML
-656 KMQPDMKPVYLQL
+656 KIKPDMKQVYLQL
-669 GICYRKLC
+669 GICYRNLI

-704 KLEKLKFIVMNN
+704 KLDKLKFIVMNN
-716 RLEEAMPLAYELDYT
+716 RFEEAMPLAYELDYT
-731 HPESQ
+731 HPENQ

-747 KIGGEHTEG
+747 KIGGEHAEE

-769 AEVNELFGSFEKM
+769 AEANELFGSFEKM
-782 KKSGKDPKNMMMQA
+782 KKEGKDTKNMMMQA

-826 QPKKAV
+826 QPKKAM
-832 GPFFRAYAYYEDKD
+832 GPFFRAYAYYVEKD
-846 QDVFFE
+846 ENVFFE
-852 VLREDYKWL
+852 ALKEDYKWL
-861 KNYGCSFT
+861 KNYGCSYT
-869 DIMIIYNQV
+869 DLMIIYNQV
-878 VAEHQQSQEELKKY
+878 VAEHQKSQEEIKKY

>member
-6 NLSEESNNS
+6 NLSEESNN
-15 ENEANNPEN
+15 PE
-24 EANNSENEPL
+24 EVL
-34 DQKELLEDVAEI
+34 DQDELLEKIDEM
-46 RQMIHQ
+46 RQLIHQ
-52 QRFAECNPMLFAII
+52 QRFTECKPLLVAVFTPLPSN
-66 KNCPNQQPYIHRL
+66 KQYVNRL
-79 VQGLLSTVIANLS
+79 LQSLLTALAANMS
-92 LFQRKKM
+92 LFQRKKIPDG
-99 SSVMLGF
+99 VFGF
-106 LKQDAKAIKEF
+106 PLQHIKSF
-117 EIPETTPE
+117 EELDIPEMTPE
-125 TRAKLVSE
+125 TRAKYISS
-133 AISELDQ
+133 AISGLDQ
-140 FLVDVEMDIRSE
+140 LLEDIEMDIRSDQ
-152 LGVFKDLKKKG
+152 GVFKDLKKQG
-163 EEIDV
+163 EAIDI

-195 QDQASATLYQEWEE
+195 QDQASARLYQEWEE
-209 CREKIFGRFVSSGHW
+209 YREKIFGRFVSSGHW
-224 NDEERA
+224 TDEECA
-230 EVKDTILSP
+230 AVKDTILSP

-297 CYEQHPDFLS
+297 YCEQHPDFRS

-349 IMSSLSKRFLG
+349 IMASLSKRFLG
-360 DLKNKVADLLE
+360 DLKNKVADLLD

-376 RNIFGVED
+376 RNLFEIDE
-384 DEETSDEESPIR
+384 DEETSEEESPIR
-396 SVDINTDEDGDP
+396 SVDINTDEDGVDN
-408 ALNVGVDSPLSMDEM
+408 LNVGVDSPLSMDEM

-439 DQTEF
+439 DQTDF

-459 PHITEALGF
+459 PHVTEALGF

-493 ANLIVSHPNE
+493 ANLIISHPNE

-516 DEEDGSKPAD
+516 DEGDGSEPAD
-526 EEEIVNEFFKEPEE
+526 EEEIVNEFFKEPGE

-549 YIRNLLRFSKFYKEK
+549 YIRNLLRFSKFYKGK

-610 PDMVDVMLEG
+610 PDMVEVMLEG

-641 DHSLRMAVDHFKEML
+641 DHSLRMAVSHFKEML
-656 KMQPDMKPVYLQL
+656 KMQPDMKQVYLQL
-669 GICYRKLC
+669 GICYRNLI

-704 KLEKLKFIVMNN
+704 KLDKLKFIVMNN
-716 RLEEAMPLAYELDYT
+716 RFEEAMPLAYELDYT
-731 HPESQ
+731 HPENQ

-747 KIGGEHTEG
+747 KIGGEHAEE

-769 AEVNELFGSFEKM
+769 AEANELFGSFEKM
-782 KKSGKDPKNMMMQA
+782 KKEGKDTKNMMMQA

-826 QPKKAV
+826 QPKKALE
-832 GPFFRAYAYYEDKD
+832 PFFRAYAYYVEKD
-846 QDVFFE
+846 ENVFFE
-852 VLREDYKWL
+852 ALKEDYKWL
-861 KNYGCSFT
+861 KNYGCSYT
-869 DIMIIYNQV
+869 DLMIIYNQV
-878 VAEHQQSQEELKKY
+878 VAEHQQTEDELKKY

>member
-6 NLSEESNNS
+6 NLSEESNN
-15 ENEANNPEN
+15 PE
-24 EANNSENEPL
+24 EDVL
-34 DQKELLEDVAEI
+34 DQDFLLEKVDEM
-46 RQMIHQ
+46 RDLIHQ
-52 QRFAECNPMLFAII
+52 QRFAECRPMLVAIFE
-66 KNCPNQQPYIHRL
+66 NCPNHKQYMHRL
-79 VQGLLSTVIANLS
+79 MHGLLTTVLANMS
-92 LFQRKKM
+92 LLQRKKLPDD
-99 SSVMLGF
+99 MLGIV
-106 LKQDAKAIKEF
+106 KQYVKPSEELD
-117 EIPETTPE
+117 IPEMTPE
-125 TRAKLVSE
+125 ARTEFVFGAV
-133 AISELDQ
+133 SELDQ
-140 FLVDVEMDIRSE
+140 LLVDIEMDIRSE
-152 LGVFKDLKKKG
+152 QGIFKDLKKQG
-163 EEIDV
+163 EGIDI

-209 CREKIFGRFVSSGHW
+209 CREKIFGRFVSSGYW

-360 DLKNKVADLLE
+360 ELKNKVADLLD

-376 RNIFGVED
+376 RNLFEIDE
-384 DEETSDEESPIR
+384 DEETSEESPIR
-396 SVDINTDEDGDP
+396 SVDINTDEDGIDNLD
-408 ALNVGVDSPLSMDEM
+408 ADIESPLSMDEM

-459 PHITEALGF
+459 PHVTEALGF

-516 DEEDGSKPAD
+516 DEGDGSEPAD
-526 EEEIVNEFFKEPEE
+526 EEEIVNEFFKEPGE

-549 YIRNLLRFSKFYKEK
+549 YIRNLLRFSKFYKGK

-610 PDMVDVMLEG
+610 PDLVEVMLEG

-633 WVCMQKED
+633 WVCMQKGD
-641 DHSLRMAVDHFKEML
+641 NHSLCMAVDHFKKML
-656 KMQPDMKPVYLQL
+656 KIKPDMKQVYLQL
-669 GICYRKLC
+669 GICYRNLI

-704 KLEKLKFIVMNN
+704 KLDKLKFIVMNN
-716 RLEEAMPLAYELDYT
+716 RFEEAMPLAYELDYT
-731 HPESQ
+731 HPENQ

-747 KIGGEHTEG
+747 KIGGEHAEE
-756 NFQKAHQRLDEYF
+756 NFLKAHQRLDEYF

-782 KKSGKDPKNMMMQA
+782 KKEGKDTKNMMMQA

-826 QPKKAV
+826 QPKKAM
-832 GPFFRAYAYYEDKD
+832 GPFFRAYAYYVEKD
-846 QDVFFE
+846 ENVFFE
-852 VLREDYKWL
+852 ALKEDYKWL
-861 KNYGCSFT
+861 KNYGCSYT
-869 DIMIIYNQV
+869 DLMIIYNQV
-878 VAEHQQSQEELKKY
+878 VAEHQKSQEEIKKY

>member
-6 NLSEESNNS
+6 NLSEESNN
-15 ENEANNPEN
+15 PE
-24 EANNSENEPL
+24 EVL
-34 DQKELLEDVAEI
+34 DQDELLEKIDEM
-46 RQMIHQ
+46 RQLIHQ
-52 QRFAECNPMLFAII
+52 QRFTECKPLLVAVFTPLPSN
-66 KNCPNQQPYIHRL
+66 KQYVNRL
-79 VQGLLSTVIANLS
+79 LQSLLTALAANMS
-92 LFQRKKM
+92 LFQRKKIPDG
-99 SSVMLGF
+99 VFGF
-106 LKQDAKAIKEF
+106 PLQHIKSF
-117 EIPETTPE
+117 EELDIPEMTPE
-125 TRAKLVSE
+125 TRAKYISS
-133 AISELDQ
+133 AISGLDQ
-140 FLVDVEMDIRSE
+140 LLEDIEMDIRSDQ
-152 LGVFKDLKKKG
+152 GVFKDLKKQG
-163 EEIDV
+163 EAIDI

-195 QDQASATLYQEWEE
+195 QDQTSARLYQEWEE
-209 CREKIFGRFVSSGHW
+209 YREKIFGRFVSSGHW
-224 NDEERA
+224 TDEECA
-230 EVKDTILSP
+230 AVKDSILSP

-291 VSMNSS
+291 VSTNCG
-297 CYEQHPDFLS
+297 CYEQQPDFRS

-317 NDSDLLA
+317 NDPDLLA

-360 DLKNKVADLLE
+360 DLKNKVADLLD

-376 RNIFGVED
+376 RNLFEIDE
-384 DEETSDEESPIR
+384 DEETSEEESPIR
-396 SVDINTDEDGDP
+396 SVDINTDEDGVDN
-408 ALNVGVDSPLSMDEM
+408 LNVGVDSPLSMDEM

-439 DQTEF
+439 DQTDF

-459 PHITEALGF
+459 PHVTEALGF

-493 ANLIVSHPNE
+493 ANLIISHPNE

-516 DEEDGSKPAD
+516 DEGDGSEPAD
-526 EEEIVNEFFKEPEE
+526 EEEIVNEFFKEPGE

-549 YIRNLLRFSKFYKEK
+549 YIRNLLRFSKFYKGK

-610 PDMVDVMLEG
+610 PDMVEVMLEG

-641 DHSLRMAVDHFKEML
+641 DHSLRMAVSHFKEML
-656 KMQPDMKPVYLQL
+656 KMQPDMKQVYLQL
-669 GICYRKLC
+669 GICYRNLI

-704 KLEKLKFIVMNN
+704 KLDKLKFIVMNN
-716 RLEEAMPLAYELDYT
+716 RFEEAMPLAYELDYT
-731 HPESQ
+731 HPENQ

-747 KIGGEHTEG
+747 KIGGEHAEE

-769 AEVNELFGSFEKM
+769 AEANELFGSFEKM
-782 KKSGKDPKNMMMQA
+782 KKEGKDTKNMMMQA

-826 QPKKAV
+826 QPKKALE
-832 GPFFRAYAYYEDKD
+832 PFFRAYAYYVEKD
-846 QDVFFE
+846 ENVFFE
-852 VLREDYKWL
+852 ALKEDYKWL
-861 KNYGCSFT
+861 KNYGCSYT
-869 DIMIIYNQV
+869 DLMIIYNQV
-878 VAEHQQSQEELKKY
+878 VAEHQQTEDELKKY

>member
-6 NLSEESNNS
+6 NLSEESNN
-15 ENEANNPEN
+15 PE
-24 EANNSENEPL
+24 EVL
-34 DQKELLEDVAEI
+34 DQDELLEKIDEM
-46 RQMIHQ
+46 RQLIHQ
-52 QRFAECNPMLFAII
+52 QRFTECKPLLVAVFTPLPSN
-66 KNCPNQQPYIHRL
+66 KQYVNRL
-79 VQGLLSTVIANLS
+79 LQSLLTALAANMS
-92 LFQRKKM
+92 LFQRKKIPDG
-99 SSVMLGF
+99 VFGF
-106 LKQDAKAIKEF
+106 PLQHIKSF
-117 EIPETTPE
+117 EELDIPEMTPE
-125 TRAKLVSE
+125 TRAKYISS
-133 AISELDQ
+133 AISGLDQ
-140 FLVDVEMDIRSE
+140 LLEDIEMDIRSDQ
-152 LGVFKDLKKKG
+152 GVFKDLKKQG
-163 EEIDV
+163 EAIDI

-195 QDQASATLYQEWEE
+195 QDQASARLYQEWEE
-209 CREKIFGRFVSSGHW
+209 YREKIFGRFVSSGHW
-224 NDEERA
+224 TDEECA
-230 EVKDTILSP
+230 AVKDSILSP

-266 TLLYDIYRQT
+266 TLLYGIYRQT

-297 CYEQHPDFLS
+297 YCEQHPDFRS

-335 TVFSEQKSIDYTND
+335 SVFSEQKSIDYTND

-360 DLKNKVADLLE
+360 DLKNKVADLLD

-376 RNIFGVED
+376 RNLFEIDE
-384 DEETSDEESPIR
+384 DEETSEEESPIR
-396 SVDINTDEDGDP
+396 SVDINTDEDGVDN
-408 ALNVGVDSPLSMDEM
+408 LNVGVDSPLSMDEM

-459 PHITEALGF
+459 PHVTEALGF

-516 DEEDGSKPAD
+516 DEEDGSEPAD
-526 EEEIVNEFFKEPEE
+526 EEEIVNEFFKEPGE

-549 YIRNLLRFSKFYKEK
+549 YIRNLLRFSKFYKGK

-610 PDMVDVMLEG
+610 PDLVEVMLEG

-641 DHSLRMAVDHFKEML
+641 DHSLRMAVSHFKEML
-656 KMQPDMKPVYLQL
+656 KMQPDMKQVYLQL
-669 GICYRKLC
+669 GICYRNLI

-704 KLEKLKFIVMNN
+704 KLDKLKFIVMNN
-716 RLEEAMPLAYELDYT
+716 RFEEAMPLAYELDYT
-731 HPESQ
+731 HPENQ

-747 KIGGEHTEG
+747 KIGGEHAEE

-769 AEVNELFGSFEKM
+769 AEANELFGSFEKM
-782 KKSGKDPKNMMMQA
+782 KKEGKDTKNMMMQA

-826 QPKKAV
+826 QPKKALE
-832 GPFFRAYAYYEDKD
+832 PFFRAYAYYVEKD
-846 QDVFFE
+846 ENVFFE
-852 VLREDYKWL
+852 ALKEDYKWL
-861 KNYGCSFT
+861 KNYGCSYT
-869 DIMIIYNQV
+869 DLMIIYNQV
-878 VAEHQQSQEELKKY
+878 VAEHQQTEDELKKY

>member
-6 NLSEESNNS
+6 NLSEESNN
-15 ENEANNPEN
+15 PE
-24 EANNSENEPL
+24 EDVL
-34 DQKELLEDVAEI
+34 DQDFLLEKVDEM
-46 RQMIHQ
+46 RDLIHQ
-52 QRFAECNPMLFAII
+52 QRFTECKPILVAIFE
-66 KNCPNQQPYIHRL
+66 NCPNHKQYMRRL
-79 VQGLLSTVIANLS
+79 MHGLLKTVLANMS
-92 LFQRKKM
+92 LLQCKKLPDD
-99 SSVMLGF
+99 MLGF
-106 LKQDAKAIKEF
+106 LKQYVKPSEELD
-117 EIPETTPE
+117 IPEMTPE
-125 TRAKLVSE
+125 ARTKFVFGAV
-133 AISELDQ
+133 SELDQ
-140 FLVDVEMDIRSE
+140 LLVDIEMDIRSDQ
-152 LGVFKDLKKKG
+152 GIFKDLKKQG
-163 EEIDV
+163 EAIDI

-195 QDQASATLYQEWEE
+195 QDQASARLYQEWEE
-209 CREKIFGRFVSSGHW
+209 YREKIFDRFVSSGYW
-224 NDEERA
+224 NNEERA
-230 EVKDTILSP
+230 VVKDTILSP

-266 TLLYDIYRQT
+266 TLLYDIYRLA

-291 VSMNSS
+291 VSTNCGS
-297 CYEQHPDFLS
+297 YEQQPDFRS

-317 NDSDLLA
+317 NDPDLLA

-335 TVFSEQKSIDYTND
+335 TVFSEQKCIDYTND
-349 IMSSLSKRFLG
+349 IMASLSKRFLD
-360 DLKNKVADLLE
+360 DLRDKVADLLE

-376 RNIFGVED
+376 RNIFGIED
-384 DEETSDEESPIR
+384 DEETSEESPIR
-396 SVDINTDEDGDP
+396 SDDTNTDEDRIPNLD
-408 ALNVGVDSPLSMDEM
+408 ADIESPLSMDEM

-516 DEEDGSKPAD
+516 DEEDGSESAD
-526 EEEIVNEFFKEPEE
+526 EEEIVKEFFNEPEE

-549 YIRNLLRFSKFYKEK
+549 YIRNLMRFSKFYTAK
-564 DELFTILDEL
+564 DEIFNIFDEL

-610 PDMVDVMLEG
+610 PDLVEVMLEG

-633 WVCMQKED
+633 WVCMQKGD
-641 DHSLRMAVDHFKEML
+641 NHSLRMAVDHFKKML
-656 KMQPDMKPVYLQL
+656 KIKPDMKQVYLQL
-669 GICYRKLC
+669 GTCYRNLI

-704 KLEKLKFIVMNN
+704 KLDKLKFIVMNN
-716 RLEEAMPLAYELDYT
+716 RFEEAMPLAYELDYT
-731 HPESQ
+731 HPENQ

-747 KIGGEHTEG
+747 KIGGEHAEE

-782 KKSGKDPKNMMMQA
+782 KKAGKDTKNMMMQA

-802 MMKNDKAAEA
+802 MMKNDKLAEA

-826 QPKKAV
+826 QPKKAM
-832 GPFFRAYAYYEDKD
+832 GPFFRVYAYYVEKD
-846 QDVFFE
+846 ENVFFE
-852 VLREDYKWL
+852 ALKEDYKWL
-861 KNYGCSFT
+861 KNYGCSYT
-869 DIMIIYNQV
+869 DLMIIYNQV
-878 VAEHQQSQEELKKY
+878 VAEHQKSQEEIKKY

>member
-24 EANNSENEPL
+24 ESL

-152 LGVFKDLKKKG
+152 LGVFKDLKKQG
-163 EEIDV
+163 EEIDI

-209 CREKIFGRFVSSGHW
+209 CREKIFGRFVSSGYW

-266 TLLYDIYRQT
+266 TLLYDIYRQA

-349 IMSSLSKRFLG
+349 IMASLSNRFLG
-360 DLKNKVADLLE
+360 SLKNKVADLLE

-384 DEETSDEESPIR
+384 DEETSEEESPIR

-516 DEEDGSKPAD
+516 DEGDGSESAD

-669 GICYRKLC
+669 GICYRKLS

-704 KLEKLKFIVMNN
+704 KLEKLKFIIMNN

-747 KIGGEHTEG
+747 KIGGEHAEE

-861 KNYGCSFT
+861 KYYGCSFT
-869 DIMIIYNQV
+869 DIMIIYNQI

>member
-1 MSEEV
+1 MSKEV
-6 NLSEESNNS
+6 NLSEESNN
-15 ENEANNPEN
+15 PE
-24 EANNSENEPL
+24 EVLA
-34 DQKELLEDVAEI
+34 QKELLEDVVEI

-66 KNCPNQQPYIHRL
+66 KNSPNHQPYIHRL
-79 VQGLLSTVIANLS
+79 VQGLLSTVIASLS
-92 LFQRKKM
+92 LFQRKKI
-99 SSVMLGF
+99 STEMLGF
-106 LKQDAKAIKEF
+106 LKLDAKAVKEF
-117 EIPETTPE
+117 KIPETTPE
-125 TRAKLVSE
+125 GRAKLVSD

-140 FLVDVEMDIRSE
+140 FLVDIEMDIRSE
-152 LGVFKDLKKKG
+152 QGIFKDLKKQG
-163 EEIDV
+163 EAIDI

-195 QDQASATLYQEWEE
+195 QDQASARLYQEWEE
-209 CREKIFGRFVSSGHW
+209 YREKIFDRFVTAGYW

-230 EVKDTILSP
+230 VVKDTILSP

-266 TLLYDIYRQT
+266 TLLYDIYRLA

-291 VSMNSS
+291 VSTNCG
-297 CYEQHPDFLS
+297 CYEQHPDFRS

-349 IMSSLSKRFLG
+349 IMASLSKRFLG
-360 DLKNKVADLLE
+360 DLKDKVADLLE

-376 RNIFGVED
+376 RNIFEID
-384 DEETSDEESPIR
+384 EDEETSEESPIR
-396 SVDINTDEDGDP
+396 SVDINTDEDGIDNLD
-408 ALNVGVDSPLSMDEM
+408 AEIESPLSMDEM

-516 DEEDGSKPAD
+516 DEEDGSVSAD
-526 EEEIVNEFFKEPEE
+526 EEEIVKEFFNEPEE

-549 YIRNLLRFSKFYKEK
+549 YIRNLMRFSKFYTAK
-564 DELFTILDEL
+564 DEIFNILDEL

-610 PDMVDVMLEG
+610 PDLVEVMLEG

-633 WVCMQKED
+633 WVGMQKGD
-641 DHSLRMAVDHFKEML
+641 NHGLCMAVDHFKKML
-656 KMQPDMKPVYLQL
+656 KIKPDMKQVYLQL
-669 GICYRKLC
+669 GICYRNLI
-677 QVDEYLENFDKLME
+677 QMDEYLENFDKLME

-704 KLEKLKFIVMNN
+704 KLDKLKFIVMNN
-716 RLEEAMPLAYELDYT
+716 RFEEAMPLAYELDYT
-731 HPESQ
+731 HPENQ

-747 KIGGEHTEG
+747 KIGGEHAEE

-782 KKSGKDPKNMMMQA
+782 KKEGKDTKNMMMQA

-802 MMKNDKAAEA
+802 MMKNDKLAEA

-826 QPKKAV
+826 QPKKAM
-832 GPFFRAYAYYEDKD
+832 GPFFRAYAYYVEKD
-846 QDVFFE
+846 ENVFFE
-852 VLREDYKWL
+852 ALKEDYKWL
-861 KNYGCSFT
+861 KDYGCSYT
-869 DIMIIYNQV
+869 DLMIIYNQV
-878 VAEHQQSQEELKKY
+878 VAEHQKSQEEIKKY

>member
-6 NLSEESNNS
+6 NLSEESNN
-15 ENEANNPEN
+15 PE
-24 EANNSENEPL
+24 EVLA
-34 DQKELLEDVAEI
+34 QKELLEDVVEI

-66 KNCPNQQPYIHRL
+66 KNSPNHQPYIHRL
-79 VQGLLSTVIANLS
+79 VQGLLSTVIASLS
-92 LFQRKKM
+92 LFQRKKI
-99 SSVMLGF
+99 STEMLGF
-106 LKQDAKAIKEF
+106 LKLDAKAIKEF
-117 EIPETTPE
+117 KIPETTPE
-125 TRAKLVSE
+125 ARAKLVSE

-140 FLVDVEMDIRSE
+140 FLVDIEMDIRSE
-152 LGVFKDLKKKG
+152 QGIFKDLKTQG
-163 EEIDV
+163 EAIDI

-195 QDQASATLYQEWEE
+195 QDQASARLYQEWEE
-209 CREKIFGRFVSSGHW
+209 YREKIFDRFVSSGYW

-230 EVKDTILSP
+230 VVKDTILSP

-266 TLLYDIYRQT
+266 TLLYDIYRLA

-291 VSMNSS
+291 VSTNCG
-297 CYEQHPDFLS
+297 CYEQQPDFRS

-360 DLKNKVADLLE
+360 DLKDKVANLLE

-376 RNIFGVED
+376 QNIFGIED
-384 DEETSDEESPIR
+384 DEETSEESPIR
-396 SVDINTDEDGDP
+396 SVDINTDEDGIPNLD
-408 ALNVGVDSPLSMDEM
+408 VDMDSPLSMDEM

-439 DQTEF
+439 DQTDF

-459 PHITEALGF
+459 PHVTEALGF

-516 DEEDGSKPAD
+516 DEGDGCEPAD
-526 EEEIVNEFFKEPEE
+526 EEEIVNEFFKEPGE

-549 YIRNLLRFSKFYKEK
+549 YIRNLLRFSKFYTAK
-564 DELFTILDEL
+564 DEIFNILDEL

-610 PDMVDVMLEG
+610 PDLVEVMLEG

-641 DHSLRMAVDHFKEML
+641 NHSLRMAVDHFKKML
-656 KMQPDMKPVYLQL
+656 KIKPDMKQVYLQL
-669 GICYRKLC
+669 GICYRNLI

-704 KLEKLKFIVMNN
+704 KLDKLKFIVMNN
-716 RLEEAMPLAYELDYT
+716 RFEEAMPLAYELDYT
-731 HPESQ
+731 HPENQ

-747 KIGGEHTEG
+747 KIGGEHAEE

-769 AEVNELFGSFEKM
+769 AEMNELFGSFEKM

-869 DIMIIYNQV
+869 DIMIIYNQI

>member
-6 NLSEESNNS
+6 NLSEESNN
-15 ENEANNPEN
+15 PKKV
-24 EANNSENEPL
+24 L
-34 DQKELLEDVAEI
+34 DQDELLEKVDEM
-46 RQMIHQ
+46 RQLIHQ
-52 QRFAECNPMLFAII
+52 QRFTECKPLLVAVFPTLSNKKQYA
-66 KNCPNQQPYIHRL
+66 NRL
-79 VQGLLSTVIANLS
+79 LQSFLAALVANMS
-92 LFQRKKM
+92 LFQRKKIPDE
-99 SSVMLGF
+99 VFGF
-106 LKQDAKAIKEF
+106 PIKPAKSF
-117 EIPETTPE
+117 EEPDIPDMTPE
-125 TRAKLVSE
+125 DRAKYISS
-133 AISELDQ
+133 AISGLDQ
-140 FLVDVEMDIRSE
+140 LLVDIEMDIRSGQ
-152 LGVFKDLKKKG
+152 GVFKDLKKQG
-163 EEIDV
+163 EAIDI

-209 CREKIFGRFVSSGHW
+209 CREKIFGRFVSSGYW

-230 EVKDTILSP
+230 VVKDTILSP

-266 TLLYDIYRQT
+266 TLLYDIYRLA

-291 VSMNSS
+291 VSTNCG
-297 CYEQHPDFLS
+297 CYEQQPDFRS

-317 NDSDLLA
+317 NDPDLLA

-360 DLKNKVADLLE
+360 DLKNKVADLLD

-376 RNIFGVED
+376 RNLFEIDE
-384 DEETSDEESPIR
+384 DEETSEEESPIR
-396 SVDINTDEDGDP
+396 SVDINTDEDGVDN
-408 ALNVGVDSPLSMDEM
+408 LNVGVDSPLSMDEM

-439 DQTEF
+439 DQTDF
-444 FTHLYNWFMPFYLKN
+444 FTHLYNWFIPFYLKN
-459 PHITEALGF
+459 PHVTEALGF

-493 ANLIVSHPNE
+493 ANLIISHPNE

-516 DEEDGSKPAD
+516 DEGDGSEPAD
-526 EEEIVNEFFKEPEE
+526 EEEIVNEFFKEPGE

-549 YIRNLLRFSKFYKEK
+549 YIRNLLRFSKFYKGK

-610 PDMVDVMLEG
+610 PDMVEVMLEG

-641 DHSLRMAVDHFKEML
+641 DHSLRMAVSHFKEML
-656 KMQPDMKPVYLQL
+656 KMQPDMKQVYLQL
-669 GICYRKLC
+669 GICYRNLI

-704 KLEKLKFIVMNN
+704 KLDKLKFIVMNN
-716 RLEEAMPLAYELDYT
+716 RFEEAMPLAYELDYT
-731 HPESQ
+731 HPENQ

-747 KIGGEHTEG
+747 KIGGEHAEE

-769 AEVNELFGSFEKM
+769 AEANELFGSFEKM
-782 KKSGKDPKNMMMQA
+782 KKEGKDTKNMMMQA

-826 QPKKAV
+826 QPKKALE
-832 GPFFRAYAYYEDKD
+832 PFFRAYAYYVEKD
-846 QDVFFE
+846 ENVFFE
-852 VLREDYKWL
+852 ALKEDYKWL
-861 KNYGCSFT
+861 KNYGCSYT
-869 DIMIIYNQV
+869 DLMIIYNQV
-878 VAEHQQSQEELKKY
+878 VAEHQQTEDELKKY

>member
-6 NLSEESNNS
+6 NLSEESNN
-15 ENEANNPEN
+15 PE
-24 EANNSENEPL
+24 EDVL
-34 DQKELLEDVAEI
+34 DQNFLLEKIDEM
-46 RQMIHQ
+46 RQLIHQ
-52 QRFAECNPMLFAII
+52 QRFAECKPMLVAIFE
-66 KNCPNQQPYIHRL
+66 NCPNHKQYMRRL
-79 VQGLLSTVIANLS
+79 MHGLLTTVLANMS
-92 LFQRKKM
+92 LLQRKKLPDD
-99 SSVMLGF
+99 MLGI
-106 LKQDAKAIKEF
+106 LKQYVKPSEELD
-117 EIPETTPE
+117 IPEMTPE
-125 TRAKLVSE
+125 ARTKFVFGAV
-133 AISELDQ
+133 SELDQ
-140 FLVDVEMDIRSE
+140 LLEDIEMDIRSE
-152 LGVFKDLKKKG
+152 QGIFEDLKKQG
-163 EEIDV
+163 EAIDI
-168 KEVKPTLEKF
+168 KEVKSTLEKF

-195 QDQASATLYQEWEE
+195 QDQASARLYQEWEE

-224 NDEERA
+224 TDEECA
-230 EVKDTILSP
+230 AVKDTILSP

-297 CYEQHPDFLS
+297 YCEQHPDFRS

-317 NDSDLLA
+317 NDQDLLA
-324 EIIKAQKMLAV
+324 DIIKAQKMLAV

-360 DLKNKVADLLE
+360 DLKNKVADLLD

-376 RNIFGVED
+376 RNLFEIDE
-384 DEETSDEESPIR
+384 DEETSEEESPIR
-396 SVDINTDEDGDP
+396 SVDINTDEDGVDN
-408 ALNVGVDSPLSMDEM
+408 LNVGVDSPLSMDEM

-439 DQTEF
+439 DQTDF

-459 PHITEALGF
+459 PHVTEALGF

-493 ANLIVSHPNE
+493 ANLIISHPNE

-516 DEEDGSKPAD
+516 DEGDGSEPAD
-526 EEEIVNEFFKEPEE
+526 EEEIVNEFFKEPGE

-549 YIRNLLRFSKFYKEK
+549 YIRNLLRFSKFYKGK

-574 DDDKPAYAVLAG
+574 DDDKPVYAVLAG

-610 PDMVDVMLEG
+610 PDMVEVMLEG

-641 DHSLRMAVDHFKEML
+641 DHSLRMAVSHFKEML
-656 KMQPDMKPVYLQL
+656 KMQPDMKQVYLQL
-669 GICYRKLC
+669 GICYRNLI

-704 KLEKLKFIVMNN
+704 KLDKLKFIVMNN
-716 RLEEAMPLAYELDYT
+716 RFEEAMPLAYELDYT
-731 HPESQ
+731 HPENQ

-747 KIGGEHTEG
+747 KIGGEHAEE

-769 AEVNELFGSFEKM
+769 AEANELFGSFEKM
-782 KKSGKDPKNMMMQA
+782 KKEGKDTKNMMMQA

-826 QPKKAV
+826 QPKKALE
-832 GPFFRAYAYYEDKD
+832 PFFRAYAYYVEKD
-846 QDVFFE
+846 ENVFFE
-852 VLREDYKWL
+852 ALKEDYKWL
-861 KNYGCSFT
+861 KNYGCSYT
-869 DIMIIYNQV
+869 DLMIIYNQV
-878 VAEHQQSQEELKKY
+878 VAEHQQTEDELKKY

>member
-6 NLSEESNNS
+6 NLSEESNN
-15 ENEANNPEN
+15 PE
-24 EANNSENEPL
+24 EVL
-34 DQKELLEDVAEI
+34 DQDELLEKIDEM
-46 RQMIHQ
+46 RQLIHQ
-52 QRFAECNPMLFAII
+52 QRFTECKPLLVAVFTPLPSN
-66 KNCPNQQPYIHRL
+66 KQYVNRL
-79 VQGLLSTVIANLS
+79 LQSLLTALAANMS
-92 LFQRKKM
+92 LFQRKKIPDG
-99 SSVMLGF
+99 VFGF
-106 LKQDAKAIKEF
+106 PLQHIKSF
-117 EIPETTPE
+117 EELDIPEMTPE
-125 TRAKLVSE
+125 TRAKYISS
-133 AISELDQ
+133 AISGLDQ
-140 FLVDVEMDIRSE
+140 LLEDIEMDIRSDQ
-152 LGVFKDLKKKG
+152 GVFKDLKKQG
-163 EEIDV
+163 EAIDI
-168 KEVKPTLEKF
+168 KEVKSTLEKF

-195 QDQASATLYQEWEE
+195 QDQASARLYQEWEE
-209 CREKIFGRFVSSGHW
+209 YREKIFGRFVSSGHW
-224 NDEERA
+224 TDEECVA
-230 EVKDTILSP
+230 VKDSILSP

-297 CYEQHPDFLS
+297 YCEQHPDFRS

-317 NDSDLLA
+317 NDQDLLA
-324 EIIKAQKMLAV
+324 DIIKAQKMLAV

-360 DLKNKVADLLE
+360 DLKNKVADLLD

-376 RNIFGVED
+376 RNLFEIDE
-384 DEETSDEESPIR
+384 DEETSEEESPIR
-396 SVDINTDEDGDP
+396 SVDINTDEDGVDN
-408 ALNVGVDSPLSMDEM
+408 LNVGVDSPLSMDEM

-439 DQTEF
+439 DQTDF

-459 PHITEALGF
+459 PHVTEALGF

-493 ANLIVSHPNE
+493 ANLIISHPNE

-516 DEEDGSKPAD
+516 DEGDGSEPAD
-526 EEEIVNEFFKEPEE
+526 EEEIVNEFFKEPGE

-549 YIRNLLRFSKFYKEK
+549 YIRNLLRFSKFYKGK

-610 PDMVDVMLEG
+610 PDMVEVMLEG

-641 DHSLRMAVDHFKEML
+641 DHSLRMAVSHFKEML
-656 KMQPDMKPVYLQL
+656 KMQPDMKQVYLQL
-669 GICYRKLC
+669 GICYRNLI

-704 KLEKLKFIVMNN
+704 KLDKLKFIVMNN
-716 RLEEAMPLAYELDYT
+716 RFEEAMPLAYELDYT
-731 HPESQ
+731 HPENQ

-747 KIGGEHTEG
+747 KIGGEHAEE

-769 AEVNELFGSFEKM
+769 AEANELFGSFEKM
-782 KKSGKDPKNMMMQA
+782 KKEGKDTKNMMMQA

-826 QPKKAV
+826 QPKKAM
-832 GPFFRAYAYYEDKD
+832 GPFFRAYAYYVEKD
-846 QDVFFE
+846 ENVFFE
-852 VLREDYKWL
+852 ALKEDYKWL
-861 KNYGCSFT
+861 KNYGCSYT
-869 DIMIIYNQV
+869 DLMIIYNQV
-878 VAEHQQSQEELKKY
+878 VAEHQKSQEEIKKY